1 MKRALLLM
9 TLLVCLVL
17 RAEATATTSIEG
29 DTTLTITVTEAGDVA
44 TFAAGISTSN
54 YPNVTRV
61 NIVGEGVTPSAEDL
75 AAIEKFTAISILD
88 LSKVKIEDATAYK
101 NIKTYNYNSRK
112 ISLVVAAAKDENDGT
127 VVDDQVE
134 YLRNISN
141 TVVPEPWNSH
151 IINAIYVYNTN
162 TNGNHTCHAFMTTY
176 DNSGLKDIDVLANGQ
191 DNLNIISLDNTWDIK
206 DNMGT
211 GNNKDILVALN
222 NVNVKRLVLANV
234 NVRNGNAYSGW
245 EGGTLKTFTNPH
257 VKALTLPTGATDLTQ
272 WEGKLKNIKL
282 GEGAA
287 AKAFMQLVCSH
298 GDNSTYYLYGYSAEA
313 GALAT
318 LGNDHYYQSD
328 INDANKEV
336 FFGNINIEDF
346 EFFKAIKNNRLDLS
360 NLTHV
365 GADGKEIDINPALDK
380 YTNEYIEY
388 LVLPEN
394 DDYPTDP
401 TFNNWF
407 EGENACKNLKAVGIK
422 ISEHLTPDS
431 IRNSIVISS
440 NERGG
445 IYSIAE
451 LMGKDRL
458 RSAHKYKLSGL
469 AYAKDL
475 VSGNIKV
482 DENGHLTVSEKN
494 NEGDITKGTTGTPV
508 TGILDFTNAT
518 DFDYS
523 HLRLWNKGE
532 NISEEEKKAAQNDLC
547 LSLMGYGTTLTSI
560 KLPTDESVYRLPSS
574 FCPQGVTKLQS
585 ICIPA
590 NYTEIGSCAFKNIT
604 NLVLVYTTAKN
615 NAGKSGYLVGGKFQE
630 QEPDITDENTEHT
643 VQLPTNL
650 KRIEKSAFFNVEK
663 FTDVYVTTNTAGE
676 VPYCEKDAFSYGTL
690 QGWGGFDG
698 THPITRKNYQ
708 NKKNILFGILHFPSG
723 LPKAKA
729 ELFTDLQRDYSLVD
743 EAGTTDG
750 NGNFFIWPTQ
760 AEWKRSFYQANT
772 GYTWNDWTVLD
783 ENGGLYGG
791 LGETYN
797 KREDLADKD
806 GNLKDYA
813 TKYGLTAISGEN
825 AIYNSFAPK
834 NPNYTEGS
842 TESILE
848 QNDTWIGWHQFV
860 LVGAYDYFNP
870 DEKKWHFSTSD
881 NNWWTICLPFNM
893 TAQQIED
900 TWGKGTKLC
909 TLTGVTRNYT
919 KNLICLEF
927 GKDLVQE
934 AKDNANTGNVLKWRM
949 PYMIKPAKTYTSEDG
964 EATGPSFTLSD
975 EQYETLKEA
984 TKKITDEEGNHPRP
998 QTNNDAC
1005 CITVQAK
1012 DENGKLLNTTA
1023 GTPYMYTFLGSYTKQ
1038 YIPTYAY
1045 FLAWCEDPTNTNGW
1059 VNYFYQTEK
1068 PTIKNWNAYTS
1079 IVGHFNVEEAT
1090 WTIPFEEAGKWA
1102 FSCSGD
1108 KEQRD
1113 ANEDALPNPSGDTKV
1128 KLAFDEG
1135 NATAI
1140 GHMTANGSIQSVEN
1154 ATVYNLNGQVVAH
1167 NGNVEGLPKGVYII
1181 AGKKFIVK

>member
-44 TFAAGISTSN
+44 AIAAGISTS

-61 NIVGEGVTPSAEDL
+61 NIVGEGVTPSADDL
-75 AAIEKFTAISILD
+75 AAIEKFTAIRILD

-112 ISLVVAAAKDENDGT
+112 ISLVVAAAKDKNDST

-134 YLRNISN
+134 YLRNIFK
-141 TVVPEPWNSH
+141 TVVPNAWVH
-151 IINAIYVYNTN
+151 IFNAIYVYNTN

-191 DNLNIISLDNTWDIK
+191 DNLNIISLDGAWDIK
-206 DNMGT
+206 NNLGKGNDN
-211 GNNKDILVALN
+211 DILVALN

-234 NVRNGNAYSGW
+234 FGGW
-245 EGGTLKTFTNPH
+245 EGGTLETFTNPH
-257 VKALTLPTGATDLTQ
+257 VKALTLPTGATDLTK
-272 WEGKLKNIKL
+272 EEDRLKNIKL
-282 GEGAA
+282 GEDAA
-287 AKAFMQLVCSH
+287 AKAFMQLVCAKS
-298 GDNSTYYLYGYSAEA
+298 GNITYSLYGYSAEA
-313 GALAT
+313 GTLAT

-328 INDANKEV
+328 INDAYKEV
-336 FFGNINIEDF
+336 FFGNINIKDF
-346 EFFKAIKNNRLDLS
+346 DFFKGIKNKRLDLS
-360 NLTHV
+360 NLTLV
-365 GADGKEIDINPALDK
+365 DADGNEIDINQALDK
-380 YTNEYIEY
+380 NEYIEY
-388 LVLPEN
+388 LVLPES

-422 ISEHLTPDS
+422 ISEQQPPGS

-451 LMGKDRL
+451 LMGNNRL
-458 RSAHKYKLSGL
+458 RSAQKYQLSGL

-475 VSGNIKV
+475 GSGNIKV
-482 DENGHLTVSEKN
+482 DKNGHLTVSEKN
-494 NEGDITKGTTGTPV
+494 NDGAITKGETGTDV

-547 LSLMGYGTTLTSI
+547 LSQMGYGNTLTSI

-574 FCPQGVTKLQS
+574 FCPEGVTKLQS

-590 NYTEIGSCAFKNIT
+590 NYTEIGSCAFRNCN

-615 NAGKSGYLVGGKFQE
+615 KDGKSGYLVGGKFQE

-650 KRIEKSAFFNVEK
+650 KRIEKNAFANVEQ
-663 FTDVYVTTNTAGE
+663 FTDVYVTTNNADD
-676 VPYCEKDAFSYGTL
+676 VPYCEKDAFSSGTL

-698 THPITRKNYQ
+698 KHPITRKNYQ
-708 NKKNILFGILHFPSG
+708 NATNKVFGILHFPSG

-729 ELFTDLQRDYSLVD
+729 ELFTDLQRNYSLVD

-750 NGNFFIWPTQ
+750 NGNVFIWPKQ
-760 AEWKRSFYQANT
+760 EEWYRSFSQANT
-772 GYTWNDWTVLD
+772 GYTWNNWTVLD

-791 LGETYN
+791 LGEHYN

-806 GNLKDYA
+806 GHLTENAK
-813 TKYGLTAISGEN
+813 KYGLTAISGKN
-825 AIYNSFAPK
+825 AIYNNFAPK

-860 LVGAYDYFNP
+860 LVGAYDYENP

-900 TWGKGTKLC
+900 TWGEGTKLC
-909 TLTGVTRNYT
+909 TLTGVTRNNT

-934 AKDNANTGNVLKWRM
+934 AKESNNTGNVLKWRI
-949 PYMIKPAKTYTSEDG
+949 PYMIKPAKTYTSENG
-964 EATGPSFTLSD
+964 EAYTGPTFTLSD
-975 EQYETLKEA
+975 EQYETLQEA
-984 TKKITDEEGNHPRP
+984 TKKITAEAGQHPRP
-998 QTNNDAC
+998 QTGDDPC

-1012 DENGKLLNTTA
+1012 DENGNRLNTTA

-1079 IVGHFNVEEAT
+1079 IVGHFNVE
-1090 WTIPFEEAGKWA
+1090 AGKWA
-1102 FSCSGD
+1102 FSCSSD
-1108 KEQRD
+1108 TEHRD
-1113 ANEDALPNPSGDTKV
+1113 AHEDALPNPSGDTKV

>member
-29 DTTLTITVTEAGDVA
+29 NTLTITVTEAGDVA
-44 TFAAGISTSN
+44 AIAAGISTS

-61 NIVGEGVTPSAEDL
+61 NIVGEGVTPSADDL
-75 AAIEKFTAISILD
+75 AAIEKFTAIRILD
-88 LSKVKIEDATAYK
+88 LSKVKIKDATAYK
-101 NIKTYNYNSRK
+101 NIKTDNNRK
-112 ISLVVAAAKDENDGT
+112 ISLVVAAAKDKNDGT
-127 VVDDQVE
+127 VVDDQVK

-141 TVVPEPWNSH
+141 TVVPEPWYPH
-151 IINAIYVYNTN
+151 IFNAIYVYNTN
-162 TNGNHTCHAFMTTY
+162 TNGNHTCHAIMTTY
-176 DNSGLKDIDVLANGQ
+176 DNSCLKDIDVLANGQ
-191 DNLNIISLDNTWDIK
+191 DNLNIISLDGAWAIMSNLGK
-206 DNMGT
+206 GGDN
-211 GNNKDILVALN
+211 DILVALN

-234 NVRNGNAYSGW
+234 FGGW
-245 EGGTLKTFTNPH
+245 AGEPLETFTNPH
-257 VKALTLPTGATDLTQ
+257 VKALTLPTGPTDLTQ
-272 WEGKLKNIKL
+272 EEDRLKNIKL
-282 GEGAA
+282 GVGAE
-287 AKAFMQLVCSH
+287 AKAFMQLVCAQW
-298 GDNSTYYLYGYSAEA
+298 GNPTYSLYGYSDEA
-313 GALAT
+313 GTLAT

-328 INDANKEV
+328 INDAYKEV
-336 FFGNINIEDF
+336 YFGNINIEDF
-346 EFFKAIKNNRLDLS
+346 NFFKGIKNKRLDLS

-365 GADGKEIDINPALDK
+365 DAHGNEIDINPALDEFK
-380 YTNEYIEY
+380 NEYIEY
-388 LVLPEN
+388 LVLPES

-401 TFNNWF
+401 TFNKWF

-422 ISEHLTPDS
+422 ISEQLPPGS

-451 LMGKDRL
+451 LMGNNRL
-458 RSAHKYKLSGL
+458 SSAQKYQLSGL

-475 VSGNIKV
+475 CSGNIKV
-482 DENGHLTVSEKN
+482 DENGHLTVSEKDN
-494 NEGDITKGTTGTPV
+494 DGAITKGETGTDV

-532 NISEEEKKAAQNDLC
+532 DISEEEKKAAQNDLC
-547 LSLMGYGTTLTSI
+547 LSQMGYGNTLTSI

-590 NYTEIGSCAFKNIT
+590 NYTEIGSCAFRNCN

-615 NAGKSGYLVGGKFQE
+615 KDGKSGYLVGGKFQE

-650 KRIEKSAFFNVEK
+650 KRIEKNAFANVEQ
-663 FTDVYVTTNTAGE
+663 FTDVYVTTNNAGY
-676 VPYCEKDAFSYGTL
+676 VPYCEKDAFSSGTL

-708 NKKNILFGILHFPSG
+708 NATNKVFGILHFPSG

-729 ELFTDLQRDYSLVD
+729 ELFTDLQRNYSLVD

-750 NGNFFIWPTQ
+750 NGNVFIWPKQ
-760 AEWKRSFYQANT
+760 EEWYRSFSQANT
-772 GYTWNDWTVLD
+772 GYTWNNWTERD
-783 ENGGLYGG
+783 ENGSLYPAVKID
-791 LGETYN
+791 
-797 KREDLADKD
+797 KREDLADED
-806 GNLKDYA
+806 GNLTENAK
-813 TKYGLTAISGEN
+813 KYGLTAISGEN

-834 NPNYTEGS
+834 NRNYTEGS

-860 LVGAYDYFNP
+860 LVGAYDYEHP
-870 DEKKWHFSTSD
+870 DDKKWHFSTSD

-893 TAQQIED
+893 TAKQIED
-900 TWGKGTKLC
+900 TWGEGTKLC
-909 TLTGVTRNYT
+909 TLTGVTRNNT

-934 AKDNANTGNVLKWRM
+934 AKESNNTDNVLKWRI
-949 PYMIKPAKTYTSEDG
+949 PYMIKPAKTYTSENG
-964 EATGPSFTLSD
+964 EAYTGPTFTLSD

-984 TKKITDEEGNHPRP
+984 TNKITAEEGKHPRP
-998 QTNNDAC
+998 QTDDDPC

-1012 DENGKLLNTTA
+1012 DENGNPLYTTA

-1090 WTIPFEEAGKWA
+1090 WTIPKNEAGKWA
-1102 FSCSGD
+1102 FSCSSD
-1108 KEQRD
+1108 TEQRD
-1113 ANEDALPNPSGDTKV
+1113 AHEDALPNPSGDTKV

>member
-29 DTTLTITVTEAGDVA
+29 DTTLTITVTKAGDVA
-44 TFAAGISTSN
+44 AFAAGISTSD
-54 YPNVTRV
+54 YSHVTRV
-61 NIVGEGVTPSAEDL
+61 NIVGEGVTPSADDL
-75 AAIEKFTAISILD
+75 AAIEKFTAIRILD
-88 LSKVKIEDATAYK
+88 LSKVKIKDATAYK
-101 NIKTYNYNSRK
+101 NIKTYNNNSSK
-112 ISLVVAAAKDENDGT
+112 ISLVVAAAKDEKDGT

-134 YLRNISN
+134 YLRNIFK
-141 TVVPEPWNSH
+141 TVVPNAWEAH
-151 IINAIYVYNTN
+151 IFNAIYVYNTN

-176 DNSGLKDIDVLANGQ
+176 NNSGLKDIDVLANGQ
-191 DNLNIISLDNTWDIK
+191 DNLNIISLDEAWDTK
-206 DNMGT
+206 NNLGK
-211 GNNKDILVALN
+211 GNENDILVALN

-234 NVRNGNAYSGW
+234 FGGW
-245 EGGTLKTFTNPH
+245 EGGTLETFTNPH
-257 VKALTLPTGATDLTQ
+257 VKALTLPTGATYLTQ
-272 WEGKLKNIKL
+272 EEGRLKNIKL

-287 AKAFMQLVCSH
+287 AKAFMQLVCAQG
-298 GDNSTYYLYGYSAEA
+298 GDGTYYLYGYSAKA
-313 GALAT
+313 GTLAT

-328 INDANKEV
+328 INDAYKEV

-346 EFFKAIKNNRLDLS
+346 DFFKGIKNKRLDLS
-360 NLTHV
+360 NLTLV
-365 GADGKEIDINPALDK
+365 DADGNEIDINPALDK
-380 YTNEYIEY
+380 YKNEYIEY
-388 LVLPEN
+388 LVLPED

-422 ISEHLTPDS
+422 IREQLTTGS
-431 IRNSIVISS
+431 IRSSIVISS

-451 LMGKDRL
+451 LMGNNRL
-458 RSAHKYKLSGL
+458 CSAQKYQLSGL

-475 VSGNIKV
+475 CSGNIKV
-482 DENGHLTVSEKN
+482 DKNGHLTVSKKN
-494 NEGDITKGTTGTPV
+494 NDGAITKGETGTDV

-532 NISEEEKKAAQNDLC
+532 DISEEEKKAAQNDLC
-547 LSLMGYGTTLTSI
+547 LSQMGYGNTLTSI

-574 FCPQGVTKLQS
+574 FCPEGVTKLQS

-590 NYTEIGSCAFKNIT
+590 NYTEIGSCAFRNCS

-615 NAGKSGYLVGGKFQE
+615 KDGKSGYLVGGKFQE

-650 KRIEKSAFFNVEK
+650 KRIEKNAFANVEQ
-663 FTDVYVTTNTAGE
+663 FTDVYVTTNNAGD
-676 VPYCEKDAFSYGTL
+676 VPYCEKDAFSSGTL

-708 NKKNILFGILHFPSG
+708 NATNKVFGILHFPSG

-729 ELFTDLQRDYSLVD
+729 ELFTDLQRNYSLVD

-750 NGNFFIWPTQ
+750 NGNVFIWPKQ
-760 AEWKRSFYQANT
+760 EEWYRSFSQANT
-772 GYTWNDWTVLD
+772 GYTWNNWTERD
-783 ENGGLYGG
+783 ENGSLYPAVKID
-791 LGETYN
+791 
-797 KREDLADKD
+797 KREDLADED
-806 GNLKDYA
+806 GNLTENAK
-813 TKYGLTAISGEN
+813 KYGLTAISGEN

-860 LVGAYDYFNP
+860 LVGAYDYENP
-870 DEKKWHFSTSD
+870 DDKKWHFSTSD

-893 TAQQIED
+893 TAKQIED
-900 TWGKGTKLC
+900 TWGEGTKLC
-909 TLTGVTRNYT
+909 TLTGVTRNNT

-934 AKDNANTGNVLKWRM
+934 AKENANTGNVLKWRI
-949 PYMIKPAKTYTSEDG
+949 PYMIKPAKTYTSENG
-964 EATGPSFTLSD
+964 EAYTGPTFTLSD

-984 TKKITDEEGNHPRP
+984 TKKITAEKGKHPRP
-998 QTNNDAC
+998 QTDDDPC

-1012 DENGKLLNTTA
+1012 DENGHPLTTTA
-1023 GTPYMYTFLGSYTKQ
+1023 SKPYMYTFLGSYTKQ

-1090 WTIPFEEAGKWA
+1090 WTIPDNEAGKWA
-1102 FSCSGD
+1102 FSCSSD
-1108 KEQRD
+1108 TEQRD
-1113 ANEDALPNPSGDTKV
+1113 AHEDALPNLSGDTKV

>member
-44 TFAAGISTSN
+44 TFAAGISTSA

-61 NIVGEGVTPSAEDL
+61 NIVGDGVTPNADDL

-112 ISLVVAAAKDENDGT
+112 ISLVVAAAKDENNGT

-134 YLRNISN
+134 YLHNISK
-141 TVVPEPWNSH
+141 TVVPEPWNPH
-151 IINAIYVYNTN
+151 IINAFYVYNTN

-191 DNLNIISLDNTWDIK
+191 DNLNVISLDESWDTK
-206 DNMGT
+206 NNLGK
-211 GNNKDILVALN
+211 GNDKDILVALN

-234 NVRNGNAYSGW
+234 YGGW
-245 EGGTLKTFTNPH
+245 EGGTLETFTNPH
-257 VKALTLPTGATDLTQ
+257 VKALTLPTGPTDLTQ
-272 WEGKLKNIKL
+272 WEDRLNNIKL

-287 AKAFMQLVCSH
+287 AKAFTQLVCAQ
-298 GDNSTYYLYGYSAEA
+298 GGNSTYYLYGYSAEA
-313 GALAT
+313 GALAA
-318 LGNDHYYQSD
+318 LSNDHYYQSD
-328 INDANKEV
+328 INDAYKEV
-336 FFGNINIEDF
+336 FFGNINLDDF
-346 EFFKAIKNNRLDLS
+346 NFFKAIKNNRLDLS

-365 GADGKEIDINPALDK
+365 DADGNEIDINQALND
-380 YTNEYIEY
+380 YTNEYVEY

-394 DDYPTDP
+394 NKYPTDP
-401 TFNNWF
+401 TFNDWF
-407 EGENACKNLKAVGIK
+407 EGENACINLKAVGIK
-422 ISEHLTPDS
+422 ISEQLPPDS

-440 NERGG
+440 NVREG
-445 IYSIAE
+445 IYRIAE
-451 LMGKDRL
+451 LMGTNRL
-458 RSAHKYKLSGL
+458 RSAHKYQLSGL

-475 VSGNIKV
+475 GSGKIKV
-482 DENGHLTVSEKN
+482 DEKGHLKVSKKDN
-494 NEGDITKGTTGTPV
+494 DGAITWGTTGTEV

-547 LSLMGYGTTLTSI
+547 LNLMGYGRTLTSI

-574 FCPQGVTKLQS
+574 FCPQGTSKLQS

-590 NYTEIGSCAFKNIT
+590 NYTEIGSCAFKNIN

-615 NAGKSGYLVGGKFQE
+615 KAGKSGYLVGGKFQE

-650 KRIEKSAFFNVEK
+650 KRIEKNAFANVEK
-663 FTDVYVTTNTAGE
+663 FTDVYVYTNNAGE
-676 VPYCEKDAFSYGTL
+676 VPYCEKDAFSSGTL

-698 THPITRKNYQ
+698 KHPITRKNYQ
-708 NKKNILFGILHFPSG
+708 NAKDKLFGILHFPSG

-729 ELFTDLQRDYSLVD
+729 ELFTDLQRNYSLVD

-750 NGNFFIWPTQ
+750 NGNVFIWPTQ
-760 AEWKRSFYQANT
+760 EEWYRSYSQANT
-772 GYTWNDWTVLD
+772 GYTWNNWTERD
-783 ENGGLYGG
+783 ENGGLYPGVKID
-791 LGETYN
+791 

-806 GNLKDYA
+806 GNLTENAK
-813 TKYGLTAISGEN
+813 KYGLTAISGEN

-860 LVGAYDYFNP
+860 LVGAYDYFKP
-870 DEKKWHFSTSD
+870 DDKKWHFSTSD

-900 TWGKGTKLC
+900 TWGEGTKLC
-909 TLTGVTRNYT
+909 TLTGVTRDYT

-934 AKDNANTGNVLKWRM
+934 AKDNANTGDVLKWRM

-964 EATGPSFTLSD
+964 EAHTGPTFTLSD

-984 TKKITDEEGNHPRP
+984 TKKITEEVGKHPRP
-998 QTNNDAC
+998 QTTDDAC

-1012 DENGKLLNTTA
+1012 DENGHLLNTTD
-1023 GTPYMYTFLGSYTKQ
+1023 GNPYMYTFLGSYTKQ

-1090 WTIPFEEAGKWA
+1090 WTIPDKEAGKWA
-1102 FSCSGD
+1102 FSCSSD
-1108 KEQRD
+1108 TEQRD
-1113 ANEDALPNPSGDTKV
+1113 AHEDALPNPSGDTKV

>member
-44 TFAAGISTSN
+44 TFAAGISTS

-61 NIVGEGVTPSAEDL
+61 NIVGEGVTPSADDL
-75 AAIEKFTAISILD
+75 AAIEKFTAIRILD
-88 LSKVKIEDATAYK
+88 LSKVKIEDAKAYK

-134 YLRNISN
+134 YLRNIFK
-141 TVVPEPWNSH
+141 TVVPNAWETH
-151 IINAIYVYNTN
+151 IFNAIYVYNTN
-162 TNGNHTCHAFMTTY
+162 TNGNHTCHAIMTTY
-176 DNSGLKDIDVLANGQ
+176 DKSGLTDIDVLSNGQ
-191 DNLNIISLDNTWDIK
+191 DNLNIISLDGAWDIK
-206 DNMGT
+206 SNLGKGGD
-211 GNNKDILVALN
+211 KDILVALN

-234 NVRNGNAYSGW
+234 FGGW
-245 EGGTLKTFTNPH
+245 EGGTLETFTNPH

-272 WEGKLKNIKL
+272 EKDRLKSIKL

-287 AKAFMQLVCSH
+287 AKAFMQLVCAY
-298 GDNSTYYLYGYSAEA
+298 GGESTYYLYGYSAEA
-313 GALAT
+313 GTLAT

-328 INDANKEV
+328 INDAYKEV

-346 EFFKAIKNNRLDLS
+346 DFFKGIKNKRLDLS
-360 NLTHV
+360 NLTLV
-365 GADGKEIDINPALDK
+365 DADGNEIDINPALDK
-380 YTNEYIEY
+380 YKNEYIEY
-388 LVLPEN
+388 LILPEN

-407 EGENACKNLKAVGIK
+407 EGENACKNLKAVGIE
-422 ISEHLTPDS
+422 ISEQLTPGS
-431 IRNSIVISS
+431 IRHSIVISS

-451 LMGKDRL
+451 LMGNNRL
-458 RSAHKYKLSGL
+458 SSAQKYQLSGL

-475 VSGNIKV
+475 CSGNIKV
-482 DENGHLTVSEKN
+482 DEKGHLTVSEKN
-494 NEGDITKGTTGTPV
+494 NDGAITKGETGTDV

-532 NISEEEKKAAQNDLC
+532 DISEEEKKAAQNDLC
-547 LSLMGYGTTLTSI
+547 LSQMGYGATLTSI

-574 FCPQGVTKLQS
+574 FCPEGVTKLQS

-590 NYTEIGSCAFKNIT
+590 NYTEIGSCAFRNCN

-615 NAGKSGYLVGGKFQE
+615 KDGKSGYLVGGKFQE
-630 QEPDITDENTEHT
+630 KEPDITDENTEHT

-650 KRIEKSAFFNVEK
+650 KRIEKNAFANVEQ
-663 FTDVYVTTNTAGE
+663 FTDVYVTTNNAGY
-676 VPYCEKDAFSYGTL
+676 VPYCEKDAFSSGTL

-698 THPITRKNYQ
+698 KHPITRKNYQ
-708 NKKNILFGILHFPSG
+708 NATNKVFGILHFPSG

-729 ELFTDLQRDYSLVD
+729 ELFTDLQRNYSLVD

-750 NGNFFIWPTQ
+750 NGNVFIWPKQ
-760 AEWKRSFYQANT
+760 EEWFRSFSQANT
-772 GYTWNDWTVLD
+772 GYTWNNWTERD
-783 ENGGLYGG
+783 ENGSLYPAVKID
-791 LGETYN
+791 
-797 KREDLADKD
+797 KREDLADED
-806 GNLKDYA
+806 GHLTENAK
-813 TKYGLTAISGEN
+813 KYGLTAISGEN

-834 NPNYTEGS
+834 NPNYTKGR

-860 LVGAYDYFNP
+860 LVGAYDYENP
-870 DEKKWHFSTSD
+870 DDKKWHFSTSD

-900 TWGKGTKLC
+900 TWGEGTKLC

-934 AKDNANTGNVLKWRM
+934 AKENANTGNVLKWRI
-949 PYMIKPAKTYTSEDG
+949 PYMIKPAKTNTSENG
-964 EATGPSFTLSD
+964 EAYTGPTFTLSD

-998 QTNNDAC
+998 QTDDDPC

-1012 DENGKLLNTTA
+1012 DENGNPLYITA
-1023 GTPYMYTFLGSYTKQ
+1023 DTPYMYTFLGSYTKQ

-1090 WTIPFEEAGKWA
+1090 WTIPDNEAGKWA
-1102 FSCSGD
+1102 FSCSSGD
-1108 KEQRD
+1108 TEQRD
-1113 ANEDALPNPSGDTKV
+1113 AHEDALPNLSGDTKV

>member
-44 TFAAGISTSN
+44 TFAAGISTSD

-61 NIVGEGVTPSAEDL
+61 NIVGEGVTPSADDL
-75 AAIEKFTAISILD
+75 AAIEKFTAIRILD

-101 NIKTYNYNSRK
+101 NIKTDNDRK
-112 ISLVVAAAKDENDGT
+112 ISLVIAAKDEKDGT

-134 YLRNISN
+134 YLRN
-141 TVVPEPWNSH
+141 VVPEPWNPH
-151 IINAIYVYNTN
+151 IFNAIYVYNTN

-176 DNSGLKDIDVLANGQ
+176 NNSGLKDIDVLANGQ
-191 DNLNIISLDNTWDIK
+191 DNLNIISLDDWGIK
-206 DNMGT
+206 TNLGAGNDN
-211 GNNKDILVALN
+211 DILVALN

-234 NVRNGNAYSGW
+234 FGGW
-245 EGGTLKTFTNPH
+245 EGGTLETFTNPH

-272 WEGKLKNIKL
+272 EEDCLKNIKL
-282 GEGAA
+282 GDGAA
-287 AKAFMQLVCSH
+287 AKAFMQLVCAK
-298 GDNSTYYLYGYSAEA
+298 GGNNTYYLYGYSAEA
-313 GALAT
+313 GTLAT

-328 INDANKEV
+328 INDAYKEV

-346 EFFKAIKNNRLDLS
+346 DFFKGIKNKRLDLS
-360 NLTHV
+360 NLTLV
-365 GADGKEIDINPALDK
+365 DADGNEIDINPALDNYK
-380 YTNEYIEY
+380 NEYIEY
-388 LVLPEN
+388 LVLPES

-422 ISEHLTPDS
+422 IREQPTTGS

-451 LMGKDRL
+451 LMGNNRL
-458 RSAHKYKLSGL
+458 HSAQKYQLSGL

-475 VSGNIKV
+475 CSGNIKV
-482 DENGHLTVSEKN
+482 DEKGHLTVSEKDN
-494 NEGDITKGTTGTPV
+494 DGAITKGETGTDV

-547 LSLMGYGTTLTSI
+547 LSQMGYGNTLTSI

-590 NYTEIGSCAFKNIT
+590 NYTEIGSCAFRNCN

-615 NAGKSGYLVGGKFQE
+615 KAGKSGYLVGGKFQE
-630 QEPDITDENTEHT
+630 QEPNITDKNTEHT

-650 KRIEKSAFFNVEK
+650 KRIEKNAFANVEQ
-663 FTDVYVTTNTAGE
+663 FTDVYVTTNNAGY
-676 VPYCEKDAFSYGTL
+676 VPYCEKDAFSSGTL

-698 THPITRKNYQ
+698 KHPITRKNYQ
-708 NKKNILFGILHFPSG
+708 NSTNKVFGILHFPSG

-729 ELFTDLQRDYSLVD
+729 ELFTDLQRNYSLVD

-750 NGNFFIWPTQ
+750 NGNVFIWPKQ
-760 AEWKRSFYQANT
+760 EEWYRSFSQANT
-772 GYTWNDWTVLD
+772 GYTWNNWTVLD
-783 ENGGLYGG
+783 ENGSLYPAVKID
-791 LGETYN
+791 

-806 GNLKDYA
+806 GNLTENAK
-813 TKYGLTAISGEN
+813 KYGLTAISGEN

-834 NPNYTEGS
+834 NPNYTKGS
-842 TESILE
+842 KESILE

-860 LVGAYDYFNP
+860 LVGAYDYEHP

-900 TWGKGTKLC
+900 TWGEGTKLC
-909 TLTGVTRNYT
+909 TLTGVTRNNT

-934 AKDNANTGNVLKWRM
+934 AKKSTNTGNVLKWRM
-949 PYMIKPAKTYTSEDG
+949 PYMIKPAKTYTSENG
-964 EATGPSFTLSD
+964 EAYTGPTFTLSD
-975 EQYETLKEA
+975 EQYETLIEA
-984 TKKITDEEGNHPRP
+984 TKKITAEAGQHPRP
-998 QTNNDAC
+998 QTNDDPC

-1012 DENGKLLNTTA
+1012 DENGHPLTTTD
-1023 GTPYMYTFLGSYTKQ
+1023 GKPYMYTFLGSYTKQ

-1045 FLAWCEDPTNTNGW
+1045 FLAWCEDPTKNTNGW

-1090 WTIPFEEAGKWA
+1090 WTIPKNEAGKWA
-1102 FSCSGD
+1102 FSCSSD
-1108 KEQRD
+1108 TEQRD
-1113 ANEDALPNPSGDTKV
+1113 AHEDALPNPSGDTKV

>member
-29 DTTLTITVTEAGDVA
+29 DTTLTITVTKAGDVA
-44 TFAAGISTSN
+44 AIAAGISTS

-61 NIVGEGVTPSAEDL
+61 NIVGEGVTPSADDL
-75 AAIEKFTAISILD
+75 AAIEKFTAIRILD

-112 ISLVVAAAKDENDGT
+112 ISLVVAAAKDKNDGT

-134 YLRNISN
+134 YLRNIFK
-141 TVVPEPWNSH
+141 TVVPGWETH
-151 IINAIYVYNTN
+151 IFNAIYVYNTN

-176 DNSGLKDIDVLANGQ
+176 NNSGLTDIDVLANGQ
-191 DNLNIISLDNTWDIK
+191 DNLNIISLDGAWDIMSNLGKGK
-206 DNMGT
+206 D
-211 GNNKDILVALN
+211 KDILVALN

-234 NVRNGNAYSGW
+234 FGGW
-245 EGGTLKTFTNPH
+245 EGGTLETFTNPH
-257 VKALTLPTGATDLTQ
+257 VKALTLPTGPTATDLTT
-272 WEGKLKNIKL
+272 EEDRLKNIKL

-287 AKAFMQLVCSH
+287 AKAFMQLVC
-298 GDNSTYYLYGYSAEA
+298 DNGGNNTYSLYGYSAEA
-313 GALAT
+313 GTLAT

-328 INDANKEV
+328 INDAYKEV

-346 EFFKAIKNNRLDLS
+346 DFFKGIKNKRLDLS
-360 NLTHV
+360 DLTHV
-365 GADGKEIDINPALDK
+365 DADGNEIDIKPALDK
-380 YTNEYIEY
+380 YKNEYIEY
-388 LVLPEN
+388 LVLPES

-422 ISEHLTPDS
+422 ISEQLTPGS
-431 IRNSIVISS
+431 SRTSIVISS

-451 LMGKDRL
+451 LMGNNRL
-458 RSAHKYKLSGL
+458 RSAQKYQLSGL

-475 VSGNIKV
+475 GSGNIKV
-482 DENGHLTVSEKN
+482 DENGHLTVSEKDN
-494 NEGDITKGTTGTPV
+494 DGAITKGETGTDV
-508 TGILDFTNAT
+508 TGILDFTKAT

-547 LSLMGYGTTLTSI
+547 LSQMGYGNTLTSI

-574 FCPQGVTKLQS
+574 FCPEGVTKLQS

-590 NYTEIGSCAFKNIT
+590 NYTEIGSCAFRNCN

-615 NAGKSGYLVGGKFQE
+615 KDGKSGYLVGGKFQE

-650 KRIEKSAFFNVEK
+650 KRIEKNAFANVEQ
-663 FTDVYVTTNTAGE
+663 FTDVYVTTNNADH
-676 VPYCEKDAFSYGTL
+676 VPYCEKDAFSSGTL

-708 NKKNILFGILHFPSG
+708 NAKNKVFGILHFPSG

-729 ELFTDLQRDYSLVD
+729 ELFTDLQRNYSLVD

-750 NGNFFIWPTQ
+750 NGNVFIWPKQ
-760 AEWKRSFYQANT
+760 EEWYRSYSQANT
-772 GYTWNDWTVLD
+772 GYTWNNWTERD
-783 ENGGLYGG
+783 ENGSLYPAVKID
-791 LGETYN
+791 

-806 GNLKDYA
+806 GNLTENAK
-813 TKYGLTAISGEN
+813 KYGLTAISGEN

-834 NPNYTEGS
+834 NPNYTKGS

-860 LVGAYDYFNP
+860 LVGAYDYEHP

-900 TWGKGTKLC
+900 TWGEGTKLC
-909 TLTGVTRNYT
+909 TLTGVTRNNT

-934 AKDNANTGNVLKWRM
+934 AKESNNTGNVLKWRI
-949 PYMIKPAKTYTSEDG
+949 PYMIKPAKTYTSENG
-964 EATGPSFTLSD
+964 EAYTGPTFTLSD
-975 EQYETLKEA
+975 EQYETLQEA
-984 TKKITDEEGNHPRP
+984 TKKITAEVGKHPRP
-998 QTNNDAC
+998 QTDDDPC

-1012 DENGKLLNTTA
+1012 DENGNRLNTTA

-1059 VNYFYQTEK
+1059 VNYFYQTKK

-1090 WTIPFEEAGKWA
+1090 WTIPNNEAGKWA
-1102 FSCSGD
+1102 FSCSSD
-1108 KEQRD
+1108 TEQRD
-1113 ANEDALPNPSGDTKV
+1113 AHEDALPNPSGDTKV

>member
-29 DTTLTITVTEAGDVA
+29 DTTLTITVTAAGDVA
-44 TFAAGISTSN
+44 TFAAGISTSD
-54 YPNVTRV
+54 YSHVTRV
-61 NIVGEGVTPSAEDL
+61 NIVGEGVTPSADDL
-75 AAIEKFTAISILD
+75 AAIEKFTAIRILD

-101 NIKTYNYNSRK
+101 NIKTDNDRK
-112 ISLVVAAAKDENDGT
+112 ISLVVAAAKDEKDGT
-127 VVDDQVE
+127 VVDDQVK
-134 YLRNISN
+134 YLRNIFK
-141 TVVPEPWNSH
+141 TVVPEPWNPH
-151 IINAIYVYNTN
+151 INIFNAIYVYNTN

-176 DNSGLKDIDVLANGQ
+176 NYSGLTDIDVLANGQ
-191 DNLNIISLDNTWDIK
+191 DNLNIISLDEAWDIK
-206 DNMGT
+206 NNLGKGKDN
-211 GNNKDILVALN
+211 DILVALN

-234 NVRNGNAYSGW
+234 FGGW
-245 EGGTLKTFTNPH
+245 EGGTLETFTNPH

-272 WEGKLKNIKL
+272 EEDSLKNIKL
-282 GEGAA
+282 GDGAA
-287 AKAFMQLVCSH
+287 AKAFMQLVCAK
-298 GDNSTYYLYGYSAEA
+298 GGNNTYSLYGYSAEA
-313 GALAT
+313 GTLAT

-328 INDANKEV
+328 INDAYKEV

-346 EFFKAIKNNRLDLS
+346 DFFKGIKNKRLDLS
-360 NLTHV
+360 NLTLV
-365 GADGKEIDINPALDK
+365 DADGNKIDINPALDK
-380 YTNEYIEY
+380 YKNEYIEY
-388 LVLPEN
+388 LVLPED

-401 TFNNWF
+401 TFNKWF
-407 EGENACKNLKAVGIK
+407 KGENACKNLKAVGIK
-422 ISEHLTPDS
+422 IREQLITGS

-451 LMGKDRL
+451 LMGNNRL
-458 RSAHKYKLSGL
+458 CSAQKYQLSGL

-475 VSGNIKV
+475 CSGNIKV
-482 DENGHLTVSEKN
+482 DENGHLTVSKKDN
-494 NEGDITKGTTGTPV
+494 DGAITKGETGTDV

-532 NISEEEKKAAQNDLC
+532 DISEEEKKAAQNDLC
-547 LSLMGYGTTLTSI
+547 LSQMGYGNTLTSI

-574 FCPQGVTKLQS
+574 FCPEGVTKLQS

-590 NYTEIGSCAFKNIT
+590 NYTEIGSCAFRNCS

-615 NAGKSGYLVGGKFQE
+615 KDGKSGYLVGGKFQE

-650 KRIEKSAFFNVEK
+650 KRIEKNAFANVEQ
-663 FTDVYVTTNTAGE
+663 FTDVYVTTNNAGY
-676 VPYCEKDAFSYGTL
+676 VPYCEKDAFSSGTL

-698 THPITRKNYQ
+698 KHPITRKNYQ
-708 NKKNILFGILHFPSG
+708 NSTNKVFGILHFPSG

-729 ELFTDLQRDYSLVD
+729 ELFTDLQRNYSLVD

-750 NGNFFIWPTQ
+750 NGNVFIWPKQ
-760 AEWKRSFYQANT
+760 EEWYRSFSQANT
-772 GYTWNDWTVLD
+772 GYTWNNWTERD
-783 ENGGLYGG
+783 ENGSLYPAAKID
-791 LGETYN
+791 
-797 KREDLADKD
+797 KREDLADED
-806 GNLKDYA
+806 GNLTENAK
-813 TKYGLTAISGEN
+813 KYGLTAISGEN

-860 LVGAYDYFNP
+860 LVGAYDYENP

-893 TAQQIED
+893 TAKQIED
-900 TWGKGTKLC
+900 TWGEGTKLC
-909 TLTGVTRNYT
+909 TLTGVTRNKT

-934 AKDNANTGNVLKWRM
+934 AKESSNTGNVLKWRI
-949 PYMIKPAKTYTSEDG
+949 PYMIKPAKTYTSENG
-964 EATGPSFTLSD
+964 EAYTGPTFTLSD

-984 TKKITDEEGNHPRP
+984 TKKITAEVGKNPRP
-998 QTNNDAC
+998 QTDDDPC

-1012 DENGKLLNTTA
+1012 DENGHLLKTTA
-1023 GTPYMYTFLGSYTKQ
+1023 DKPYMYTFLGSYTKQ

-1045 FLAWCEDPTNTNGW
+1045 FLAWCKDPTNTNGW

-1090 WTIPFEEAGKWA
+1090 WTIPDNEAGKWA

-1108 KEQRD
+1108 TEQRD
-1113 ANEDALPNPSGDTKV
+1113 AHEDALPNPSGDTKV

>member
-44 TFAAGISTSN
+44 AIAAGISTS

-61 NIVGEGVTPSAEDL
+61 NIVGEGVTPSADDL
-75 AAIEKFTAISILD
+75 AAIEKFTAIRILD
-88 LSKVKIEDATAYK
+88 LSKVKIKDATAYK
-101 NIKTYNYNSRK
+101 NIKTYNNRK
-112 ISLVVAAAKDENDGT
+112 ISLVVAAAKDKNDGT

-134 YLRNISN
+134 YLRNIFK
-141 TVVPEPWNSH
+141 TVVPNAWETH
-151 IINAIYVYNTN
+151 IFNAIYVYNTN

-191 DNLNIISLDNTWDIK
+191 DNLNIISLDGAWAIMSNLGK
-206 DNMGT
+206 GGDN
-211 GNNKDILVALN
+211 DILVALN

-234 NVRNGNAYSGW
+234 FGGW
-245 EGGTLKTFTNPH
+245 AGGTLETFTNPH
-257 VKALTLPTGATDLTQ
+257 VKALTLPTGSTDLTT
-272 WEGKLKNIKL
+272 EEDRLKNIKL
-282 GEGAA
+282 GDGAA
-287 AKAFMQLVCSH
+287 AKAFMQLVCANGEGNNPYS
-298 GDNSTYYLYGYSAEA
+298 LYGYSLEA
-313 GALAT
+313 GTLAT

-328 INDANKEV
+328 INDAYKEV
-336 FFGNINIEDF
+336 YFGNINIEDF
-346 EFFKAIKNNRLDLS
+346 NFFKGIKNKRLDLS
-360 NLTHV
+360 NLT
-365 GADGKEIDINPALDK
+365 GNEIDINSALDEFK
-380 YTNEYIEY
+380 NEYIEY
-388 LVLPEN
+388 LVLPES

-407 EGENACKNLKAVGIK
+407 EGENACKNLKAVGIN
-422 ISEHLTPDS
+422 ISEQLTPGS

-451 LMGKDRL
+451 LMGNNRL
-458 RSAHKYKLSGL
+458 SSAHKYQLSGL

-475 VSGNIKV
+475 CSANIKV
-482 DENGHLTVSEKN
+482 DKNGHLTVSEKDN
-494 NEGDITKGTTGTPV
+494 NGAITKGETGTDV
-508 TGILDFTNAT
+508 TGILDFTKAT

-532 NISEEEKKAAQNDLC
+532 DISEEVKKAAQNDLC
-547 LSLMGYGTTLTSI
+547 LSQMGYGNTLTSI

-574 FCPQGVTKLQS
+574 FCPEGVKLQS

-590 NYTEIGSCAFKNIT
+590 NYTEIGSCAFRNIA

-615 NAGKSGYLVGGKFQE
+615 KDGKSGYLVGGKFQE

-650 KRIEKSAFFNVEK
+650 KRIEKNAFANVEQ
-663 FTDVYVTTNTAGE
+663 FTDVYVTTNNAGY
-676 VPYCEKDAFSYGTL
+676 VPYCEKDAFSSGTL

-698 THPITRKNYQ
+698 KHPITRKNYQ
-708 NKKNILFGILHFPSG
+708 NATNKVFGILHFPSG

-729 ELFTDLQRDYSLVD
+729 ELFTDLQRNYSLVD

-750 NGNFFIWPTQ
+750 NGNVFIWPKQ
-760 AEWKRSFYQANT
+760 EEWYRSFNQANT
-772 GYTWNDWTVLD
+772 GYTWNNWTVLD

-791 LGETYN
+791 LGEHYN

-806 GNLKDYA
+806 GNLTENAK
-813 TKYGLTAISGEN
+813 KYGLTAISGKN
-825 AIYNSFAPK
+825 AIYNNFAPK

-860 LVGAYDYFNP
+860 LVGAYDYKHP
-870 DEKKWHFSTSD
+870 DDKKWHFSTSD

-893 TAQQIED
+893 TAKQIED
-900 TWGKGTKLC
+900 TWGEGTKLC
-909 TLTGVTRNYT
+909 TLTGVTRNNT

-934 AKDNANTGNVLKWRM
+934 AKENASTGNVLKWRM
-949 PYMIKPAKTYTSEDG
+949 PYMIKPAKTYTSENG
-964 EATGPSFTLSD
+964 EAYTGPTFTLSD

-984 TKKITDEEGNHPRP
+984 TKKITAEVGKHPRP
-998 QTNNDAC
+998 QTDADPC

-1012 DENGKLLNTTA
+1012 DENGHFLNTTA

-1090 WTIPFEEAGKWA
+1090 WTIPDNEAGKWA
-1102 FSCSGD
+1102 FSCSSD
-1108 KEQRD
+1108 TEQRD
-1113 ANEDALPNPSGDTKV
+1113 AHEDALPNPSGDTKV

>member
-29 DTTLTITVTEAGDVA
+29 DTTLTITVTAAGDVA
-44 TFAAGISTSN
+44 TFAAGISTSD
-54 YPNVTRV
+54 YSHVTRV
-61 NIVGEGVTPSAEDL
+61 NIVGEGVTPSADDL
-75 AAIEKFTAISILD
+75 AAIEKFTAIRILD

-101 NIKTYNYNSRK
+101 NIKTDNDRK

-127 VVDDQVE
+127 VVDDQVK
-134 YLRNISN
+134 YLRNIFK
-141 TVVPEPWNSH
+141 TVVPEPWNPH
-151 IINAIYVYNTN
+151 INIFNAIYVYNTN

-176 DNSGLKDIDVLANGQ
+176 NYSGLTDIDVLANGQ
-191 DNLNIISLDNTWDIK
+191 DNLNIISLDEAWDIK
-206 DNMGT
+206 NNLGKGGDN
-211 GNNKDILVALN
+211 DILVALN

-234 NVRNGNAYSGW
+234 FGGW
-245 EGGTLKTFTNPH
+245 EGGTLETFTNPH

-272 WEGKLKNIKL
+272 EEDRLKNIKL
-282 GEGAA
+282 GDGAA
-287 AKAFMQLVCSH
+287 AKAFMQLVCAK
-298 GDNSTYYLYGYSAEA
+298 GGNNTYSLYGYSAEA
-313 GALAT
+313 GTLAT

-328 INDANKEV
+328 INDAYKEV

-346 EFFKAIKNNRLDLS
+346 DFFKGIKNKRLDLS
-360 NLTHV
+360 NLTLV
-365 GADGKEIDINPALDK
+365 DADGNKIDINPALDK
-380 YTNEYIEY
+380 YKNEYIEY
-388 LVLPEN
+388 LVLPED

-422 ISEHLTPDS
+422 IREQLITGS

-451 LMGKDRL
+451 LMGNNRL
-458 RSAHKYKLSGL
+458 CSAQKYQLSGL

-475 VSGNIKV
+475 CSGNIKV
-482 DENGHLTVSEKN
+482 DENGHLTVSKKDN
-494 NEGDITKGTTGTPV
+494 DGAITKGETGTDV

-532 NISEEEKKAAQNDLC
+532 DISEEEKKAAQNDLC
-547 LSLMGYGTTLTSI
+547 LSQMGYGNTLTSI

-574 FCPQGVTKLQS
+574 FCPEGVTKLQS

-590 NYTEIGSCAFKNIT
+590 NYTEIGSCAFRNCS

-615 NAGKSGYLVGGKFQE
+615 KDGKSGYLVGGKFQE

-650 KRIEKSAFFNVEK
+650 KRIEKNAFANVEQ
-663 FTDVYVTTNTAGE
+663 FTDVYVTTNNAGY
-676 VPYCEKDAFSYGTL
+676 VPYCEKDAFSSGTL

-698 THPITRKNYQ
+698 KHPITRKNYQ
-708 NKKNILFGILHFPSG
+708 NSTNKVFGILHFPSG

-729 ELFTDLQRDYSLVD
+729 ELFTDLQRNYSLVD

-750 NGNFFIWPTQ
+750 NGNVFIWPKQ
-760 AEWKRSFYQANT
+760 EEWYRSFSQANT
-772 GYTWNDWTVLD
+772 GYTWNNWTERD
-783 ENGGLYGG
+783 ENGSLYPAAKID
-791 LGETYN
+791 
-797 KREDLADKD
+797 KREDLADED
-806 GNLKDYA
+806 GNLTENAK
-813 TKYGLTAISGEN
+813 KYGLTAISGEN

-834 NPNYTEGS
+834 NPNYTKGS
-842 TESILE
+842 TESILK

-860 LVGAYDYFNP
+860 LVGAYDYENP

-893 TAQQIED
+893 TAKQIED
-900 TWGKGTKLC
+900 TWGEGTKLC
-909 TLTGVTRNYT
+909 TLTGVTRNNT

-934 AKDNANTGNVLKWRM
+934 AKESSNTGNVLKWRI
-949 PYMIKPAKTYTSEDG
+949 PYMIKPAKTYPSENG
-964 EATGPSFTLSD
+964 EAYTGPTFTLSD

-984 TKKITDEEGNHPRP
+984 TKKITAEVGKNPRP
-998 QTNNDAC
+998 QTDDDPC

-1012 DENGKLLNTTA
+1012 DENGNPLYTTDS
-1023 GTPYMYTFLGSYTKQ
+1023 TPYMYTFLGSYTKQ

-1045 FLAWCEDPTNTNGW
+1045 FLAWCKDPTNTNGW

-1090 WTIPFEEAGKWA
+1090 WTIPDKEAGKWA

-1108 KEQRD
+1108 TEQRD
-1113 ANEDALPNPSGDTKV
+1113 AHEDALPNPSGDTKV

>member
-17 RAEATATTSIEG
+17 RAEATTTTSIEG
-29 DTTLTITVTEAGDVA
+29 DTTLTITVTKAGDVA
-44 TFAAGISTSN
+44 AIAAGISTS

-61 NIVGEGVTPSAEDL
+61 NIVGEGVTPSADDL
-75 AAIEKFTAISILD
+75 AAIEKFTAIRILD

-101 NIKTYNYNSRK
+101 NIKTDNNRK

-134 YLRNISN
+134 YLRKI
-141 TVVPEPWNSH
+141 VPNAWEVH
-151 IINAIYVYNTN
+151 IFNAIYVYNTN

-176 DNSGLKDIDVLANGQ
+176 NNSGLKDIDVLANGQ
-191 DNLNIISLDNTWDIK
+191 DNLNIISPDGDSFIKNNLGTSNDN
-206 DNMGT
+206 
-211 GNNKDILVALN
+211 DILVALN

-234 NVRNGNAYSGW
+234 YGGW
-245 EGGTLKTFTNPH
+245 AGEPLETFTNPH

-272 WEGKLKNIKL
+272 EEDRLKKIKL
-282 GEGAA
+282 GAGAA
-287 AKAFMQLVCSH
+287 AKAFMQLVCAY
-298 GDNSTYYLYGYSAEA
+298 GGNSTYSLYGYSAEA
-313 GALAT
+313 GTLAT

-328 INDANKEV
+328 INDAYKEV
-336 FFGNINIEDF
+336 FFGNINIKDF
-346 EFFKAIKNNRLDLS
+346 DFFKGIKNKRLDLS
-360 NLTHV
+360 NLTLV
-365 GADGKEIDINPALDK
+365 DADGNEIDINSALDK
-380 YTNEYIEY
+380 NEYIEY
-388 LVLPEN
+388 LVLPES

-407 EGENACKNLKAVGIK
+407 EGENACKNLKAVGIN
-422 ISEHLTPDS
+422 ISEQLTSGS

-451 LMGKDRL
+451 LMGNNRL
-458 RSAHKYKLSGL
+458 SSAQKYQLSGL

-475 VSGNIKV
+475 CSGNIKV
-482 DENGHLTVSEKN
+482 DENGHLTVSEKDID
-494 NEGDITKGTTGTPV
+494 GAITKGETGTDV
-508 TGILDFTNAT
+508 TGILDFTKAT
-518 DFDYS
+518 DFDFS

-532 NISEEEKKAAQNDLC
+532 HISEEEKKAAQNDLC
-547 LSLMGYGTTLTSI
+547 LSQMGYGNTLTSI

-590 NYTEIGSCAFKNIT
+590 NYTEIGSCAFRNCN

-615 NAGKSGYLVGGKFQE
+615 KAGTSGYLVGGEFQE
-630 QEPDITDENTEHT
+630 QEPDITDEKTEHT

-650 KRIEKSAFFNVEK
+650 KRIEKNAFANVEQ
-663 FTDVYVTTNTAGE
+663 FTDVYVTTNNAGD
-676 VPYCEKDAFSYGTL
+676 VPYCEKDAFSSGTL

-698 THPITRKNYQ
+698 KHPITRKNYQ
-708 NKKNILFGILHFPSG
+708 NSTNKVFGILHFPSG

-729 ELFTDLQRDYSLVD
+729 ELFTDLQRNYSLVD

-750 NGNFFIWPTQ
+750 NGNVFIWPKQ
-760 AEWKRSFYQANT
+760 EEWYRSFSQANT
-772 GYTWNDWTVLD
+772 GYTWNNWTERD
-783 ENGGLYGG
+783 ENGSLYPAVKID
-791 LGETYN
+791 
-797 KREDLADKD
+797 KREDLADED
-806 GNLKDYA
+806 GSLTENAK
-813 TKYGLTAISGEN
+813 KYGLTAISGEN

-834 NPNYTEGS
+834 NRS

-860 LVGAYDYFNP
+860 LVGAYDYEHP

-893 TAQQIED
+893 TAKQIED
-900 TWGKGTKLC
+900 TWGEGTKLC
-909 TLTGVTRNYT
+909 TLTGVTRNNT

-934 AKDNANTGNVLKWRM
+934 AKESSNTGNVLKWRI
-949 PYMIKPAKTYTSEDG
+949 PYMIKPAKTYTSEKG
-964 EATGPSFTLSD
+964 EAYTGPTFTLSD

-984 TKKITDEEGNHPRP
+984 TKKITDEVGKHPRP
-998 QTNNDAC
+998 QTDHDPC

-1012 DENGKLLNTTA
+1012 DENGHLLNTTA

-1090 WTIPFEEAGKWA
+1090 WTIPDNEAGKWA
-1102 FSCSGD
+1102 FSCSRD
-1108 KEQRD
+1108 TEQRD
-1113 ANEDALPNPSGDTKV
+1113 AHEDALPNPSGDTKV

>member
-44 TFAAGISTSN
+44 AIAAGISTS

-61 NIVGEGVTPSAEDL
+61 NIVGEGVTPSADDL
-75 AAIEKFTAISILD
+75 AAIEKFTAIRIVD
-88 LSKVKIEDATAYK
+88 LSKVKIKDATAYK
-101 NIKTYNYNSRK
+101 NIKTYNNRK
-112 ISLVVAAAKDENDGT
+112 ISLVVAAAKDKNDGT

-134 YLRNISN
+134 YLRYIFK
-141 TVVPEPWNSH
+141 TVVSNAWDH
-151 IINAIYVYNTN
+151 IFNAIYVYNTN

-176 DNSGLKDIDVLANGQ
+176 NNSGLKDIDVLANGQ
-191 DNLNIISLDNTWDIK
+191 DNLNIISLDGAWAIMSNLGK
-206 DNMGT
+206 GGDN
-211 GNNKDILVALN
+211 DILVALN

-234 NVRNGNAYSGW
+234 FGGW
-245 EGGTLKTFTNPH
+245 AGGTLETFTNPH
-257 VKALTLPTGATDLTQ
+257 VKALTLPTGSTDLTT
-272 WEGKLKNIKL
+272 EEDRLKNIKL
-282 GEGAA
+282 GDGAA
-287 AKAFMQLVCSH
+287 AKAFMQLVCANGEGNNPYS
-298 GDNSTYYLYGYSAEA
+298 LYGYSLEA
-313 GALAT
+313 GTLAT

-328 INDANKEV
+328 INDAYKEV
-336 FFGNINIEDF
+336 YFGNINIEDF
-346 EFFKAIKNNRLDLS
+346 NFFKGIKNKRLDLS
-360 NLTHV
+360 NLT
-365 GADGKEIDINPALDK
+365 GNEIDINSALDEFK
-380 YTNEYIEY
+380 NEYIEY
-388 LVLPEN
+388 LVLPES

-407 EGENACKNLKAVGIK
+407 EGENACKNLKAVGIN
-422 ISEHLTPDS
+422 ISEQLTPGS

-451 LMGKDRL
+451 LMGNNRL
-458 RSAHKYKLSGL
+458 SSAHKYQLSGL

-475 VSGNIKV
+475 CSANIKV
-482 DENGHLTVSEKN
+482 DKNGHLTVSEKDN
-494 NEGDITKGTTGTPV
+494 NGAITKGETGTDV
-508 TGILDFTNAT
+508 TGILDFTKAT

-532 NISEEEKKAAQNDLC
+532 DISEEVKKAAQNDLC
-547 LSLMGYGTTLTSI
+547 LSQMGYGNTLTSI

-574 FCPQGVTKLQS
+574 FCPEGVKLQS

-590 NYTEIGSCAFKNIT
+590 NYTEIGSCAFRNIA

-615 NAGKSGYLVGGKFQE
+615 KDGKSGYLVGGKFQE

-650 KRIEKSAFFNVEK
+650 KRIEKNAFANVEQ
-663 FTDVYVTTNTAGE
+663 FTDVYVTTNNAGY
-676 VPYCEKDAFSYGTL
+676 VPYCEKDAFSSGTL

-698 THPITRKNYQ
+698 KHPITRKNYQ
-708 NKKNILFGILHFPSG
+708 NATNKVFGILHFPSG

-729 ELFTDLQRDYSLVD
+729 ELFTDLQRNYSLVD

-750 NGNFFIWPTQ
+750 NGNVFIWPKQ
-760 AEWKRSFYQANT
+760 EEWYRSFNQANT
-772 GYTWNDWTVLD
+772 GYTWNNWTVLD

-791 LGETYN
+791 LGEHYN

-806 GNLKDYA
+806 GNLTENAK
-813 TKYGLTAISGEN
+813 KYGLTAISGKN
-825 AIYNSFAPK
+825 AIYNNFAPK

-860 LVGAYDYFNP
+860 LVGAYDYKHP
-870 DEKKWHFSTSD
+870 DDKKWHFSTSD

-893 TAQQIED
+893 TAKQIED
-900 TWGKGTKLC
+900 TWGEGTKLC
-909 TLTGVTRNYT
+909 TLTGVTRNNT

-934 AKDNANTGNVLKWRM
+934 AKENASTGNVLKWRM
-949 PYMIKPAKTYTSEDG
+949 PYMIKPAKTYTSENG
-964 EATGPSFTLSD
+964 EAYTGPTFTLSD

-984 TKKITDEEGNHPRP
+984 TEKITAEVGKHPRP
-998 QTNNDAC
+998 QTDADPC

-1012 DENGKLLNTTA
+1012 DENGHFLNTTA

-1090 WTIPFEEAGKWA
+1090 WTIPDNEAGKWA
-1102 FSCSGD
+1102 FSCSSD
-1108 KEQRD
+1108 TEQRD
-1113 ANEDALPNPSGDTKV
+1113 AHEDALPNPSGDTKV

>member
-44 TFAAGISTSN
+44 TFAAGITTSA

-61 NIVGEGVTPSAEDL
+61 NIVGDGVTPNADDL

-112 ISLVVAAAKDENDGT
+112 ISLVVAAAKDEKDGT

-134 YLRNISN
+134 YLRNILKA
-141 TVVPEPWNSH
+141 VVPNAWEAH
-151 IINAIYVYNTN
+151 IFNAIYVYNTN

-191 DNLNIISLDNTWDIK
+191 DNLNVISLDEAWDTK
-206 DNMGT
+206 NNMGK

-234 NVRNGNAYSGW
+234 YGGW
-245 EGGTLKTFTNPH
+245 EGGTLETFTNPH
-257 VKALTLPTGATDLTQ
+257 VKALTLPTGPTNLTQ
-272 WEGKLKNIKL
+272 WEGNLKNIKL

-287 AKAFMQLVCSH
+287 AKAFMQLVCAQ
-298 GDNSTYYLYGYSAEA
+298 GGNSTYDLYGYSAEA
-313 GALAT
+313 GALAA
-318 LGNDHYYQSD
+318 LNNDHYYQSD
-328 INDANKEV
+328 INDAYKEV
-336 FFGNINIEDF
+336 FFGNINLEDF
-346 EFFKAIKNNRLDLS
+346 DFFKAIKNNRLDLS

-365 GADGKEIDINPALDK
+365 DADGNEIDINPALDK

-422 ISEHLTPDS
+422 ISEQLTPDS

-451 LMGKDRL
+451 LMGSNRL
-458 RSAHKYKLSGL
+458 RSAQKYQLSGL

-475 VSGNIKV
+475 VAGDIKV

-494 NEGDITKGTTGTPV
+494 NDGDITKGTTGTEV

-532 NISEEEKKAAQNDLC
+532 NISEEVKKAAQNDLC
-547 LSLMGYGTTLTSI
+547 LSQMGYGKTLTSI

-574 FCPQGVTKLQS
+574 FCPQGVSKLQS

-590 NYTEIGSCAFKNIT
+590 NYTEIGSCAFKNCA

-615 NAGKSGYLVGGKFQE
+615 KAGKSGYLVGGKFQE

-650 KRIEKSAFFNVEK
+650 KRIEKNAFANVEK
-663 FTDVYVTTNTAGE
+663 FTDVYVYTNNAGE
-676 VPYCEKDAFSYGTL
+676 VPYCEKDAFSSGTL

-708 NKKNILFGILHFPSG
+708 NAKDKLFGILHFPSG
-723 LPKAKA
+723 LPMAKA
-729 ELFTDLQRDYSLVD
+729 ELFTDLQRNYSLVD

-750 NGNFFIWPTQ
+750 NGNVFIWPTQ
-760 AEWKRSFYQANT
+760 EEWYRSYNQANT
-772 GYTWNDWTVLD
+772 GYTWNNWTERD
-783 ENGGLYGG
+783 ETGSLYGG
-791 LGETYN
+791 KGEKYN

-813 TKYGLTAISGEN
+813 IKYGLTAISGEN

-860 LVGAYDYFNP
+860 LVGAYDYFKP
-870 DEKKWHFSTSD
+870 DDKKWHFSTSD

-900 TWGKGTKLC
+900 TWGEGTKLC

-934 AKDNANTGNVLKWRM
+934 AKDNANTGNVLKWRI
-949 PYMIKPAKTYTSEDG
+949 PYMIKPALTTYPSENG
-964 EATGPSFTLSD
+964 EAYTGPTFTLSD

-984 TKKITDEEGNHPRP
+984 TKKITDEVGKHPRP
-998 QTNNDAC
+998 QTSDDAC

-1012 DENGKLLNTTA
+1012 DENGNLLNTTD
-1023 GTPYMYTFLGSYTKQ
+1023 GNPYMYTFLGSYTKQ

-1090 WTIPFEEAGKWA
+1090 WTLPDKEAGKWA
-1102 FSCSGD
+1102 FSCSSD
-1108 KEQRD
+1108 TEQRD
-1113 ANEDALPNPSGDTKV
+1113 AHEDALPNPSGDTKV

>member
-29 DTTLTITVTEAGDVA
+29 DTTLTITVTKAGDVA
-44 TFAAGISTSN
+44 AIAAGISTS

-61 NIVGEGVTPSAEDL
+61 NIVGEGVTPSADDL
-75 AAIEKFTAISILD
+75 AAIEKFTAIRILD
-88 LSKVKIEDATAYK
+88 LSKVKIEVATAYK
-101 NIKTYNYNSRK
+101 NIKTYNNRK
-112 ISLVVAAAKDENDGT
+112 ISLVVAAAKDKNDGK

-134 YLRNISN
+134 YLRNIFKA
-141 TVVPEPWNSH
+141 VVPNAWETH
-151 IINAIYVYNTN
+151 IFNAIYVYNTN

-191 DNLNIISLDNTWDIK
+191 DNLNIISIDGARDTK
-206 DNMGT
+206 DNLGKD
-211 GNNKDILVALN
+211 NDKDILVALN
-222 NVNVKRLVLANV
+222 KVNVKRLVLANV
-234 NVRNGNAYSGW
+234 FGGW
-245 EGGTLKTFTNPH
+245 AGEPLKTFTNPH
-257 VKALTLPTGATDLTQ
+257 VKALTLPTGATNLTQ
-272 WEGKLKNIKL
+272 WEVYLKNIKL

-287 AKAFMQLVCSH
+287 AKAFMQLVCAY
-298 GDNSTYYLYGYSAEA
+298 GGESTYYLYGYSAEA

-328 INDANKEV
+328 INDAYKEV
-336 FFGNINIEDF
+336 YFGNINTEDF
-346 EFFKAIKNNRLDLS
+346 NFFKGIKNKRLDLS

-365 GADGKEIDINPALDK
+365 DADGKEIDINPALDK
-380 YTNEYIEY
+380 YKNEYIEY
-388 LVLPEN
+388 LVLPED

-422 ISEHLTPDS
+422 ISEQLTPGS

-451 LMGKDRL
+451 LMGNNRL
-458 RSAHKYKLSGL
+458 RSAQKYQLSGL

-475 VSGNIKV
+475 GSGNIKV
-482 DENGHLTVSEKN
+482 DENGHLTVSEKDN
-494 NEGDITKGTTGTPV
+494 DGAITKGETGTDV

-547 LSLMGYGTTLTSI
+547 LSQMGYGATLTSI

-590 NYTEIGSCAFKNIT
+590 NYTEIGSCAFRNCN

-615 NAGKSGYLVGGKFQE
+615 KAGKSGYLVGGKFQE
-630 QEPDITDENTEHT
+630 QEPDITDKNTEHT

-650 KRIEKSAFFNVEK
+650 KRIEKNAFANVEQ
-663 FTDVYVTTNTAGE
+663 FTDVYVTTNNAGH
-676 VPYCEKDAFSYGTL
+676 VPYCEKDAFSSGTL

-698 THPITRKNYQ
+698 KHPITRKNYQ
-708 NKKNILFGILHFPSG
+708 NSTNKVFGILHFPSG

-729 ELFTDLQRDYSLVD
+729 ELFTDLQRNYSLVD

-750 NGNFFIWPTQ
+750 NGNVFIWPKQ
-760 AEWKRSFYQANT
+760 EEWYRSFSQANT
-772 GYTWNDWTVLD
+772 GYTWNNWTERD
-783 ENGGLYGG
+783 ENGSLYPAVKID
-791 LGETYN
+791 
-797 KREDLADKD
+797 KREDLADED
-806 GNLKDYA
+806 GILTENAK
-813 TKYGLTAISGEN
+813 KYGLTAISGEN

-834 NPNYTEGS
+834 NPNYTKGR

-860 LVGAYDYFNP
+860 LVGAYDYEHP

-893 TAQQIED
+893 TAKQIED
-900 TWGKGTKLC
+900 TWGEGTKLC
-909 TLTGVTRNYT
+909 TLTGVTRNNT

-934 AKDNANTGNVLKWRM
+934 AKESNNTGNVLKWRI
-949 PYMIKPAKTYTSEDG
+949 PYMIKPAKTYTSENG
-964 EATGPSFTLSD
+964 EAYTGPTFTLSD

-984 TKKITDEEGNHPRP
+984 TEKITAEVGKNPRP
-998 QTNNDAC
+998 QTDDDPC

-1012 DENGKLLNTTA
+1012 DENGNPLYTTA
-1023 GTPYMYTFLGSYTKQ
+1023 GRPYMYTFLGSYTKQ

-1059 VNYFYQTEK
+1059 VNYFYQTKK

-1090 WTIPFEEAGKWA
+1090 WTIPDNEAGKWA
-1102 FSCSGD
+1102 FSCSSD
-1108 KEQRD
+1108 TEQRD
-1113 ANEDALPNPSGDTKV
+1113 AHEDALPNLSGDTKV

>member
-44 TFAAGISTSN
+44 AIAAGIITS

-61 NIVGEGVTPSAEDL
+61 NIVGEGVTPSANDL
-75 AAIEKFTAISILD
+75 AAIEKFTAIRILD
-88 LSKVKIEDATAYK
+88 LSKVKIEDAKAYK

-134 YLRNISN
+134 YLRNIFKI
-141 TVVPEPWNSH
+141 VVPNAWETH
-151 IINAIYVYNTN
+151 IFNAIYVYNTN

-176 DNSGLKDIDVLANGQ
+176 NNSGLTDIDVLANGQ
-191 DNLNIISLDNTWDIK
+191 DNLNIISLDGAWDIK
-206 DNMGT
+206 SNLGKGGDN
-211 GNNKDILVALN
+211 DILVALN

-234 NVRNGNAYSGW
+234 FGGW
-245 EGGTLKTFTNPH
+245 EGGTLETFTNPH
-257 VKALTLPTGATDLTQ
+257 VKALTLPTGATDLTK
-272 WEGKLKNIKL
+272 EEDRLKNIKL
-282 GEGAA
+282 GKGAA
-287 AKAFMQLVCSH
+287 ARAFMQLVCAN
-298 GDNSTYYLYGYSAEA
+298 GGESTYYLYGYSAEA
-313 GALAT
+313 GTLAT

-328 INDANKEV
+328 INDAYKEV

-346 EFFKAIKNNRLDLS
+346 DFFKGIKNKRLDLS
-360 NLTHV
+360 NLKLV
-365 GADGKEIDINPALDK
+365 DADGNEIDINPALDK
-380 YTNEYIEY
+380 YKNEYIEY

-422 ISEHLTPDS
+422 ISEQLPPGS

-451 LMGKDRL
+451 LMGNNRL
-458 RSAHKYKLSGL
+458 RSAQKYQLSGL

-475 VSGNIKV
+475 CSGNIKV
-482 DENGHLTVSEKN
+482 DKNGHLTVSEKN
-494 NEGDITKGTTGTPV
+494 NDGAITKGETGTDV

-532 NISEEEKKAAQNDLC
+532 DISEEEKKAAQNDLC
-547 LSLMGYGTTLTSI
+547 LSQMGYGNTLTSI

-590 NYTEIGSCAFKNIT
+590 NYTEIGSCAFRNIA

-615 NAGKSGYLVGGKFQE
+615 KDGKSGYLVGGKFQE
-630 QEPDITDENTEHT
+630 KEPDITDENTEHT

-650 KRIEKSAFFNVEK
+650 KRIEKNAFANVEQ
-663 FTDVYVTTNTAGE
+663 FTDVYVTTNNAGD
-676 VPYCEKDAFSYGTL
+676 VPYCEKDAFSSGTL

-698 THPITRKNYQ
+698 KHPITRKNYQ
-708 NKKNILFGILHFPSG
+708 NSTDKVFGILHFPSG

-729 ELFTDLQRDYSLVD
+729 ELFTDLQRNYSLVD

-750 NGNFFIWPTQ
+750 NGNVFIWPKQ
-760 AEWKRSFYQANT
+760 EEWYRSFSQANT
-772 GYTWNDWTVLD
+772 GYTWNNWTVLD
-783 ENGGLYGG
+783 ENGSLYPAVKID
-791 LGETYN
+791 

-806 GNLKDYA
+806 GNLTENAK
-813 TKYGLTAISGEN
+813 KYGLTAISGEN

-834 NPNYTEGS
+834 NPNYTKGG

-860 LVGAYDYFNP
+860 LVGAYDYVHP

-900 TWGKGTKLC
+900 TWGEGTKLC
-909 TLTGVTRNYT
+909 TLTGVTRNNT

-934 AKDNANTGNVLKWRM
+934 AKESANTGNVLKWRM
-949 PYMIKPAKTYTSEDG
+949 PYMIKPAKTYTSENG
-964 EATGPSFTLSD
+964 EAYTGPTFTLSD
-975 EQYETLKEA
+975 EQYKTLIEA
-984 TKKITDEEGNHPRP
+984 TKKITAEAGQHP
-998 QTNNDAC
+998 QTNDDPC

-1012 DENGKLLNTTA
+1012 DENGNPLYITA
-1023 GTPYMYTFLGSYTKQ
+1023 DKPYMYTFLGSYTKQ

-1045 FLAWCEDPTNTNGW
+1045 FLAWCEDPTNTYGW

-1090 WTIPFEEAGKWA
+1090 WTIPKNEAGKWA
-1102 FSCSGD
+1102 FSCSSD
-1108 KEQRD
+1108 TEQRD
-1113 ANEDALPNPSGDTKV
+1113 AHEDALPNPSGDTRV

>member
-29 DTTLTITVTEAGDVA
+29 NTTLTITVTEAGDVA
-44 TFAAGISTSN
+44 AIAAGISTS

-61 NIVGEGVTPSAEDL
+61 NIVGEGVTPSADDL
-75 AAIEKFTAISILD
+75 AAIEKFTAIRILD
-88 LSKVKIEDATAYK
+88 LSKVKIEDAKAYK
-101 NIKTYNYNSRK
+101 NIKTDNNRK
-112 ISLVVAAAKDENDGT
+112 ISLVVAAAKDENGGT
-127 VVDDQVE
+127 VVDDQVK
-134 YLRNISN
+134 YLRKIFK
-141 TVVPEPWNSH
+141 TVVPNAWEVH
-151 IINAIYVYNTN
+151 IFNAIYVYNTN
-162 TNGNHTCHAFMTTY
+162 TNGNHTCHAIMTTY
-176 DNSGLKDIDVLANGQ
+176 NNSGLTDIDVLANGQ
-191 DNLNIISLDNTWDIK
+191 DNLNIISLDGAWAIMTNLGK
-206 DNMGT
+206 GGDN
-211 GNNKDILVALN
+211 DILVALN

-234 NVRNGNAYSGW
+234 FGGW
-245 EGGTLKTFTNPH
+245 EGGTLETFTNPH

-272 WEGKLKNIKL
+272 EEDHLKKIKL

-287 AKAFMQLVCSH
+287 AKAFMQLVCAK
-298 GDNSTYYLYGYSAEA
+298 GGNNTYSLYGYSAEA
-313 GALAT
+313 GTLAT

-328 INDANKEV
+328 INDAYKEV
-336 FFGNINIEDF
+336 FFGNINKEDF
-346 EFFKAIKNNRLDLS
+346 DFFKGIKNNRLDLS
-360 NLTHV
+360 NLTLV
-365 GADGKEIDINPALDK
+365 DADGNEIDINQALDK
-380 YTNEYIEY
+380 NEYIEY
-388 LVLPEN
+388 LVLPES

-422 ISEHLTPDS
+422 ISEQLTPGS
-431 IRNSIVISS
+431 TRNSIVISS

-451 LMGKDRL
+451 LMGNNRL
-458 RSAHKYKLSGL
+458 RSAQKYQLSGL
-469 AYAKDL
+469 AHAKDL
-475 VSGNIKV
+475 CSGNIKV
-482 DENGHLTVSEKN
+482 DEKGHLTVSEKN
-494 NEGDITKGTTGTPV
+494 NDGAITKGETGTDV
-508 TGILDFTNAT
+508 TGILDFKNAT

-547 LSLMGYGTTLTSI
+547 LSQMGYGNTLTSI

-590 NYTEIGSCAFKNIT
+590 NYTEIGSCAFRNIA

-615 NAGKSGYLVGGKFQE
+615 KDGKSGYLVGGNFQE
-630 QEPDITDENTEHT
+630 KEPDITDKNTEHT

-650 KRIEKSAFFNVEK
+650 KRIEKNAFANVEQ
-663 FTDVYVTTNTAGE
+663 FTDVYVTTNNAGG
-676 VPYCEKDAFSYGTL
+676 VPYCEKDAFSSGTL

-698 THPITRKNYQ
+698 KHPITRKNYQ
-708 NKKNILFGILHFPSG
+708 NSTDKVFGILHFPSG

-729 ELFTDLQRDYSLVD
+729 ELFTDLQRNYSLVD

-750 NGNFFIWPTQ
+750 NGNVFIWPKQ
-760 AEWKRSFYQANT
+760 EEWFRSFSQANT
-772 GYTWNDWTVLD
+772 GYTWNNWTERD
-783 ENGGLYGG
+783 ENGSLYPAVKID
-791 LGETYN
+791 
-797 KREDLADKD
+797 KREDLADKE
-806 GNLKDYA
+806 GNLTENAK
-813 TKYGLTAISGEN
+813 KYGLTAISGEN
-825 AIYNSFAPK
+825 AIYNRFAPK
-834 NPNYTEGS
+834 NPNYTKGG

-860 LVGAYDYFNP
+860 LVGAYDYENP

-900 TWGKGTKLC
+900 TWGEGTKLC
-909 TLTGVTRNYT
+909 KLTGVTRNYT

-934 AKDNANTGNVLKWRM
+934 AKENANTGNVLKWRM
-949 PYMIKPAKTYTSEDG
+949 PYMIKPAKTYTSENG
-964 EATGPSFTLSD
+964 EAYTGPTFTLSD
-975 EQYETLKEA
+975 EQCATLEEA
-984 TKKITDEEGNHPRP
+984 TKKITAEVGNHPRP
-998 QTNNDAC
+998 QTNDDPC

-1012 DENGKLLNTTA
+1012 DENGNPLYTTA

-1045 FLAWCEDPTNTNGW
+1045 FLAWCKDPTNTNGW

-1090 WTIPFEEAGKWA
+1090 WTIPDNEAGKWA

-1108 KEQRD
+1108 TEQRD
-1113 ANEDALPNPSGDTKV
+1113 AHEDALPNPSGDTKV

>member
-44 TFAAGISTSN
+44 TFAAGISTSDF
-54 YPNVTRV
+54 PNVTRV
-61 NIVGEGVTPSAEDL
+61 NIVGEGVTPSADDL
-75 AAIEKFTAISILD
+75 AAIEKFTAINILD

-112 ISLVVAAAKDENDGT
+112 ISLVVAAAKDENNGT

-134 YLRNISN
+134 YLRNICK
-141 TVVPEPWNSH
+141 TVVPEPWNPH
-151 IINAIYVYNTN
+151 IVNAIYVYNTN
-162 TNGNHTCHAFMTTY
+162 TNGNHTCHAIKTTD

-191 DNLNIISLDNTWDIK
+191 DNLNFISLDEDWTPKN
-206 DNMGT
+206 NMGK
-211 GNNKDILVALN
+211 GNSYDILVALN
-222 NVNVKRLVLANV
+222 NVNVKRLILANV
-234 NVRNGNAYSGW
+234 YGGW
-245 EGGTLKTFTNPH
+245 TGGTLETFTNPH

-272 WEGKLKNIKL
+272 WEGNLKKIKL

-287 AKAFMQLVCSH
+287 AKAFMQLVCAH
-298 GDNSTYYLYGYSAEA
+298 GGNSTYDLYGYSAEA
-313 GALAT
+313 GALAA
-318 LGNDHYYQSD
+318 LSNDHYYQSD
-328 INDANKEV
+328 IHDAYKEV

-346 EFFKAIKNNRLDLS
+346 DFFKAIKNNRLDLS

-365 GADGKEIDINPALDK
+365 DAEGNEIDINPALDK

-451 LMGKDRL
+451 LMGSNRL
-458 RSAHKYKLSGL
+458 RSAQKYQLSGL
-469 AYAKDL
+469 ACAKDL
-475 VSGNIKV
+475 VSGDIKV

-494 NEGDITKGTTGTPV
+494 NDGDITKGTTGTEV

-532 NISEEEKKAAQNDLC
+532 NISEEVKKAAQNDLC
-547 LSLMGYGTTLTSI
+547 LSQMGYGKTLTSI

-574 FCPQGVTKLQS
+574 FCPQGVSKLQS

-590 NYTEIGSCAFKNIT
+590 NYTEIGSCAFKHCA

-615 NAGKSGYLVGGKFQE
+615 KAGKSGYLVGGKFQE

-650 KRIEKSAFFNVEK
+650 KRIEKNAFANVEK
-663 FTDVYVTTNTAGE
+663 FTDVYVYTNNAGE
-676 VPYCEKDAFSYGTL
+676 VPYCEKDAFSSGTL

-698 THPITRKNYQ
+698 THPISRKNYQ
-708 NKKNILFGILHFPSG
+708 NAKDKLFGILHFPSG

-729 ELFTDLQRDYSLVD
+729 ELFTDLQRNYSLVD

-750 NGNFFIWPTQ
+750 NGNVFIWPTQ
-760 AEWKRSFYQANT
+760 EEWYRSYNQANT
-772 GYTWNDWTVLD
+772 GYTWNNWTERD
-783 ENGGLYGG
+783 ETGGLYGG
-791 LGETYN
+791 VGEKYN

-813 TKYGLTAISGEN
+813 IKYGLTAISGEN

-860 LVGAYDYFNP
+860 LVGAYDYFKP
-870 DEKKWHFSTSD
+870 DDKKWHFSTSD

-893 TAQQIED
+893 TAKQIED
-900 TWGKGTKLC
+900 TWGEGTKLC
-909 TLTGVTRNYT
+909 TLTGVTRDYT

-934 AKDNANTGNVLKWRM
+934 AKNSANTGDVLKWRM
-949 PYMIKPAKTYTSEDG
+949 PYMIKPAKTFTSEDG
-964 EATGPSFTLSD
+964 KAYTGPTYTLSD
-975 EQYETLKEA
+975 EQYETLQEA
-984 TKKITDEEGNHPRP
+984 TKKITDEEGKHPRP
-998 QTNNDAC
+998 QTHGDPC

-1012 DENGKLLNTTA
+1012 DENGNLLNTTA

-1045 FLAWCEDPTNTNGW
+1045 FLAWCEDPTSTNSW

-1090 WTIPFEEAGKWA
+1090 WTIPDKEAGKWA
-1102 FSCSGD
+1102 FSCSSD
-1108 KEQRD
+1108 TEQRD
-1113 ANEDALPNPSGDTKV
+1113 AHEDALPNPSGDTKV

-1167 NGNVEGLPKGVYII
+1167 NGNIEGLPKGVYII

>member
-17 RAEATATTSIEG
+17 RAEATATTLLEG

-61 NIVGEGVTPSAEDL
+61 NIVGEGVTPSADDL
-75 AAIEKFTAISILD
+75 AAIEKFSAISILD

-101 NIKTYNYNSRK
+101 NIKTYNYNSTK

-134 YLRNISN
+134 YLRNIFK
-141 TVVPEPWNSH
+141 TVVPNAWEAH
-151 IINAIYVYNTN
+151 IFNAIYVYDTN
-162 TNGNHTCHAFMTTY
+162 TNGNHTCHAFKTTY

-191 DNLNIISLDNTWDIK
+191 DNLNVIGIDGDWSIK
-206 DNMGT
+206 NNWGK
-211 GNNKDILVALN
+211 GNSYDILVALN

-234 NVRNGNAYSGW
+234 CVGW
-245 EGGTLKTFTNPH
+245 EGGTLETFTNPH
-257 VKALTLPTGATDLTQ
+257 VKALTLPTGPTDLTQ
-272 WEGKLKNIKL
+272 EEDHLKNIKL

-287 AKAFMQLVCSH
+287 AKAFMQLVWANG
-298 GDNSTYYLYGYSAEA
+298 GDGTYYLYGYSAEA
-313 GALAT
+313 GALAA
-318 LGNDHYYQSD
+318 LSNDHYYQSD
-328 INDANKEV
+328 INDAYKEV

-365 GADGKEIDINPALDK
+365 DADGNEININPALDAYK
-380 YTNEYIEY
+380 NEYIEY

-422 ISEHLTPDS
+422 ISEQLTPDS

-451 LMGKDRL
+451 LMGNNRL
-458 RSAHKYKLSGL
+458 RSAHKYQLSGL

-475 VSGNIKV
+475 GSGNIKV
-482 DENGHLTVSEKN
+482 DENGHLTVSEKDKD
-494 NEGDITKGTTGTPV
+494 GAITKGETGTEV

-547 LSLMGYGTTLTSI
+547 LSQMGYGKTLTSI

-574 FCPQGVTKLQS
+574 FCPQGVKKLQS

-590 NYTEIGSCAFKNIT
+590 NYTEIGSCAFRHIA

-615 NAGKSGYLVGGKFQE
+615 KAGKSGYLVGGKFQE

-650 KRIEKSAFFNVEK
+650 KRIEKNAFANVEQ
-663 FTDVYVTTNTAGE
+663 FTDVYVTTNNAGE
-676 VPYCEKDAFSYGTL
+676 VPYCEKDAFSSGTL

-708 NKKNILFGILHFPSG
+708 NTKDRLFGILHFPSG
-723 LPKAKA
+723 LPMAKA
-729 ELFTDLQRDYSLVD
+729 ELFTDLQRNYSLVD

-750 NGNFFIWPTQ
+750 NGNVFIWPAQ
-760 AEWKRSFYQANT
+760 EEWYRSFNQANT
-772 GYTWNDWTVLD
+772 GYTWNNWTVLD

-791 LGETYN
+791 LGEHYN

-806 GNLKDYA
+806 GNLIDDA
-813 TKYGLTAISGEN
+813 TKYGLTAISGKN
-825 AIYNSFAPK
+825 AIYNNFAPK

-860 LVGAYDYFNP
+860 LVGAYDYIHP
-870 DEKKWHFSTSD
+870 DDKKWHFSTSD

-900 TWGKGTKLC
+900 TWGEGTKLC
-909 TLTGVTRNYT
+909 TLTGVTRNYI

-934 AKDNANTGNVLKWRM
+934 AKESANTGNVLKWRI
-949 PYMIKPAKTYTSEDG
+949 PYMIKPALKTYPSEDG
-964 EATGPSFTLSD
+964 EAYTGPTFTLSD

-998 QTNNDAC
+998 QTDDDPC

-1012 DENGKLLNTTA
+1012 DENGHLLNTTA

-1090 WTIPFEEAGKWA
+1090 WTIPDKEAGKWA

-1167 NGNVEGLPKGVYII
+1167 NGNVEELPKGVYII

>member
-29 DTTLTITVTEAGDVA
+29 DTTLTITVTKAGDVA
-44 TFAAGISTSN
+44 AFAAGISTSD
-54 YPNVTRV
+54 YSHVTRV
-61 NIVGEGVTPSAEDL
+61 NIVGEGVTPSADDL
-75 AAIEKFTAISILD
+75 AAIEKFTAIRILD
-88 LSKVKIEDATAYK
+88 LSKVKIEDAKAYK
-101 NIKTYNYNSRK
+101 NIKTYNNSK

-127 VVDDQVE
+127 VVDDQVK
-134 YLRNISN
+134 YLRNIFK
-141 TVVPEPWNSH
+141 TVVPNALDH
-151 IINAIYVYNTN
+151 IFNAIYVYNTN

-176 DNSGLKDIDVLANGQ
+176 NNSGLKDIDVLANGQ
-191 DNLNIISLDNTWDIK
+191 DNLNIISLDGAWDIK
-206 DNMGT
+206 NNLGKGNDN
-211 GNNKDILVALN
+211 DILVALN

-234 NVRNGNAYSGW
+234 FGGW
-245 EGGTLKTFTNPH
+245 EGEPLESFTNPH
-257 VKALTLPTGATDLTQ
+257 VKALTLPTGSTDLTK
-272 WEGKLKNIKL
+272 EEDRLKNIKL
-282 GEGAA
+282 GEDAA
-287 AKAFMQLVCSH
+287 AKAFMQLVCAK
-298 GDNSTYYLYGYSAEA
+298 GGNNTYSLYGYSAEA
-313 GALAT
+313 GTLAT

-328 INDANKEV
+328 INDAYKEV
-336 FFGNINIEDF
+336 FFGNINKEDF
-346 EFFKAIKNNRLDLS
+346 NFFKGIKNNRLDLS

-365 GADGKEIDINPALDK
+365 DADGNEIDINQALDK
-380 YTNEYIEY
+380 NEYIEY
-388 LVLPEN
+388 LVLPES

-422 ISEHLTPDS
+422 ISEQLNSGS
-431 IRNSIVISS
+431 IRTSIVISS

-451 LMGKDRL
+451 LMGNNRL
-458 RSAHKYKLSGL
+458 HSAQKYQLSGL

-475 VSGNIKV
+475 GSGNIKV
-482 DENGHLTVSEKN
+482 DKNGHLTVSEKN
-494 NEGDITKGTTGTPV
+494 NDGAITKGETGTDV

-547 LSLMGYGTTLTSI
+547 LSQMGYGNTLTSI

-574 FCPQGVTKLQS
+574 FCPEGVTKLQS

-590 NYTEIGSCAFKNIT
+590 NYTEIGSCAFRNCN

-615 NAGKSGYLVGGKFQE
+615 KAGKSGYLVGGKFQE

-650 KRIEKSAFFNVEK
+650 KRIEKNAFANVEQ
-663 FTDVYVTTNTAGE
+663 FTDVYVTTNNAGG
-676 VPYCEKDAFSYGTL
+676 VPYCEKDAFSSGTL

-698 THPITRKNYQ
+698 KHPITRKNYQ
-708 NKKNILFGILHFPSG
+708 NSTNKVFGILHFPSG

-729 ELFTDLQRDYSLVD
+729 ELFTDLQRNYSLVD

-750 NGNFFIWPTQ
+750 NGNVFIWPKQ
-760 AEWKRSFYQANT
+760 EEWYRSFSQANT
-772 GYTWNDWTVLD
+772 GYTWNNWTERD
-783 ENGGLYGG
+783 ENGSLYPAVMID
-791 LGETYN
+791 

-806 GNLKDYA
+806 GNLTENAK
-813 TKYGLTAISGEN
+813 KYGLTAISGEN
-825 AIYNSFAPK
+825 AIYNRFAPK
-834 NPNYTEGS
+834 NPNYTKGS
-842 TESILE
+842 TESILK

-860 LVGAYDYFNP
+860 LVGAYDYENP

-900 TWGKGTKLC
+900 TWGEGTKLC
-909 TLTGVTRNYT
+909 TLTGVTRNNT

-934 AKDNANTGNVLKWRM
+934 AKESNNTGNVLKWRI
-949 PYMIKPAKTYTSEDG
+949 PYMIKPAKTYTSENG
-964 EATGPSFTLSD
+964 EAYTGPTFTLSD
-975 EQYETLKEA
+975 EQYKTLIEA
-984 TKKITDEEGNHPRP
+984 TKKITAEVGQHPRP
-998 QTNNDAC
+998 QTDDDPC

-1012 DENGKLLNTTA
+1012 DENGNLLNTTA
-1023 GTPYMYTFLGSYTKQ
+1023 ETPYMYTFLGSYTKQ

-1090 WTIPFEEAGKWA
+1090 WTIPDNEAGKWA
-1102 FSCSGD
+1102 FSCSSD
-1108 KEQRD
+1108 TEQRD
-1113 ANEDALPNPSGDTKV
+1113 AHEDALPNPSGDTKV

>member
-44 TFAAGISTSN
+44 TFAVGISTSD

-61 NIVGEGVTPSAEDL
+61 NIVGEGVTPSADDL

-134 YLRNISN
+134 YLRNIFK
-141 TVVPEPWNSH
+141 TVAPVPWNS
-151 IINAIYVYNTN
+151 IFNAIYVYNTN
-162 TNGNHTCHAFMTTY
+162 TNGNHTCHAFMATY

-191 DNLNIISLDNTWDIK
+191 DNLNIISIDETWDIK
-206 DNMGT
+206 NNMGK

-234 NVRNGNAYSGW
+234 YGGW
-245 EGGTLKTFTNPH
+245 EGGTLETFTNPH
-257 VKALTLPTGATDLTQ
+257 VKALTLPTGATDLTK
-272 WEGKLKNIKL
+272 EEDHLKNIKL

-287 AKAFMQLVCSH
+287 AKAFTQLVWAH
-298 GDNSTYYLYGYSAEA
+298 GEDKSTSYLYGYSAEA
-313 GALAT
+313 GAFAALS
-318 LGNDHYYQSD
+318 NDHYYQSD
-328 INDANKEV
+328 INDAYKEV
-336 FFGNINIEDF
+336 FFGNINLDDF
-346 EFFKAIKNNRLDLS
+346 DFFKAIKNNRLDLS

-365 GADGKEIDINPALDK
+365 DADGNEIDINPALDNYK
-380 YTNEYIEY
+380 NEYIEY

-422 ISEHLTPDS
+422 ISEHLTTDS

-451 LMGKDRL
+451 LMGKNRL
-458 RSAHKYKLSGL
+458 RSAHKYQLSGL

-475 VSGNIKV
+475 GSRDIHV
-482 DENGHLTVSEKN
+482 DENGHLTVSEKDK
-494 NEGDITKGTTGTPV
+494 EGDITRGTTGTEV

-547 LSLMGYGTTLTSI
+547 LSLMGYGNTLTSI

-590 NYTEIGSCAFKNIT
+590 NYTEIGSCAFKNIA

-615 NAGKSGYLVGGKFQE
+615 NGGKSGYLVGGKFQE
-630 QEPDITDENTEHT
+630 QEPDITDKNTEYT

-650 KRIEKSAFFNVEK
+650 KRIEKNAFANVEK

-676 VPYCEKDAFSYGTL
+676 VPYCEKDAFSSGTL

-698 THPITRKNYQ
+698 KHPITRKNYQ
-708 NKKNILFGILHFPSG
+708 NAKDKLFGILHFPSG

-750 NGNFFIWPTQ
+750 NGNVFIWPTQ
-760 AEWKRSFYQANT
+760 DEWYRSFNQANT

-791 LGETYN
+791 LGEKYN

-806 GNLKDYA
+806 GNLNDYA

-860 LVGAYDYFNP
+860 LVGAYNYFNP

-964 EATGPSFTLSD
+964 EATGPSYTLSD

-984 TKKITDEEGNHPRP
+984 TKKIIDEEGKHPRP
-998 QTNNDAC
+998 QTNVDAC

-1012 DENGKLLNTTA
+1012 DENGNLLNTTA

-1045 FLAWCEDPTNTNGW
+1045 FLAWCEDPTNTNGQ
-1059 VNYFYQTEK
+1059 VNYFYQAEK

-1090 WTIPFEEAGKWA
+1090 WTIPVKEAGKWA
-1102 FSCSGD
+1102 FSCSDD

>member
-44 TFAAGISTSN
+44 AIAAGISTS

-61 NIVGEGVTPSAEDL
+61 NIVGEGVTPSANDL
-75 AAIEKFTAISILD
+75 AAIEKFTAIRILD

-112 ISLVVAAAKDENDGT
+112 ISLVVAAAKDKNDGT

-134 YLRNISN
+134 YLRNIFK
-141 TVVPEPWNSH
+141 TVVPNAWEAH
-151 IINAIYVYNTN
+151 IFNAIYVYNTN

-176 DNSGLKDIDVLANGQ
+176 NNSGLKDIDVLANGQ
-191 DNLNIISLDNTWDIK
+191 DNLNIISLDEAWDTK
-206 DNMGT
+206 
-211 GNNKDILVALN
+211 NNLGKGGEKDILVALN

-234 NVRNGNAYSGW
+234 YGGW
-245 EGGTLKTFTNPH
+245 EGGTLETFTNPH
-257 VKALTLPTGATDLTQ
+257 VKALTLPTGPTDLTQ
-272 WEGKLKNIKL
+272 EEDRLKNIKL
-282 GEGAA
+282 GDGAV
-287 AKAFMQLVCSH
+287 AKAFMQLVCAK
-298 GDNSTYYLYGYSAEA
+298 GGNNTYSLYGYSDEA

-328 INDANKEV
+328 INDAYKEV
-336 FFGNINIEDF
+336 YFGNINIEDF
-346 EFFKAIKNNRLDLS
+346 NFFKGIKNKRLDLS

-365 GADGKEIDINPALDK
+365 GAGGKEIDINPALDEFK
-380 YTNEYIEY
+380 NEYIEY
-388 LVLPEN
+388 LVLPED

-401 TFNNWF
+401 TFNKWF
-407 EGENACKNLKAVGIK
+407 KGENACKNLKAVGIN
-422 ISEHLTPDS
+422 ISEQLTPDS

-440 NERGG
+440 KERGG

-451 LMGKDRL
+451 LMGNNRL
-458 RSAHKYKLSGL
+458 RSAQKYQLSGL

-475 VSGNIKV
+475 GSGNIKV
-482 DENGHLTVSEKN
+482 DEKGHLTVSEKDN
-494 NEGDITKGTTGTPV
+494 DGAITKGETGTDV

-532 NISEEEKKAAQNDLC
+532 DISEEEKKAAQNDLC
-547 LSLMGYGTTLTSI
+547 LSQMGYGNTLTSI

-590 NYTEIGSCAFKNIT
+590 NYTEIGSCAFRNCN

-615 NAGKSGYLVGGKFQE
+615 EAGKSGYLVGGKFQE

-650 KRIEKSAFFNVEK
+650 KRIEKNAFANVEQ
-663 FTDVYVTTNTAGE
+663 FTDVYVTTNNAGD
-676 VPYCEKDAFSYGTL
+676 VPYCEKDAFSSGTL

-698 THPITRKNYQ
+698 KHPITRKNYQ
-708 NKKNILFGILHFPSG
+708 NSTNKVFGILHFPSG

-729 ELFTDLQRDYSLVD
+729 ELFTDLQRNYSLVD

-750 NGNFFIWPTQ
+750 NGNVFIWPKQ
-760 AEWKRSFYQANT
+760 EEWYRSFSQANT
-772 GYTWNDWTVLD
+772 GYTWNNWTERD
-783 ENGGLYGG
+783 ENGSLYPA
-791 LGETYN
+791 EKID
-797 KREDLADKD
+797 KREDLAGED
-806 GNLKDYA
+806 GKLTENAK
-813 TKYGLTAISGEN
+813 KYGLTAISGEN

-834 NPNYTEGS
+834 NPYYTKGS

-860 LVGAYDYFNP
+860 LVGAYDYEHP

-893 TAQQIED
+893 TAKQIED
-900 TWGKGTKLC
+900 TWGEGTKLC
-909 TLTGVTRNYT
+909 TLTGVTRNNT

-934 AKDNANTGNVLKWRM
+934 AKKSNNQGNVLKWRI
-949 PYMIKPAKTYTSEDG
+949 PYMIKPAKTYTSENG
-964 EATGPSFTLSD
+964 EAYTGPTFTLSD

-984 TKKITDEEGNHPRP
+984 TEKITAEVGKHPRP
-998 QTNNDAC
+998 QTDDDPC

-1012 DENGKLLNTTA
+1012 DENGHLLNTTA
-1023 GTPYMYTFLGSYTKQ
+1023 DTPYMYTFLGSYTKQ

-1045 FLAWCEDPTNTNGW
+1045 FLAWCEDPKNTNGW

-1090 WTIPFEEAGKWA
+1090 WTIPDNEAGKWA
-1102 FSCSGD
+1102 FSCSSD
-1108 KEQRD
+1108 TEQRD
-1113 ANEDALPNPSGDTKV
+1113 AHEDALPNPSGDTKV

>member
-29 DTTLTITVTEAGDVA
+29 DTTLTITVTKAGDVA
-44 TFAAGISTSN
+44 AFAAGISTSD
-54 YPNVTRV
+54 YSHVTRV
-61 NIVGEGVTPSAEDL
+61 NIVGEGVTPSADDL
-75 AAIEKFTAISILD
+75 AAIEKFTAIRILD

-112 ISLVVAAAKDENDGT
+112 ISLVVAAAKDKNDGT

-134 YLRNISN
+134 YLRNIFK
-141 TVVPEPWNSH
+141 TVVPNAWETH
-151 IINAIYVYNTN
+151 IFNAIYVYNTN

-176 DNSGLKDIDVLANGQ
+176 NNSGLKDIDVLANGQ
-191 DNLNIISLDNTWDIK
+191 DNLNIISLDGAWEIK
-206 DNMGT
+206 NYLGKGGDN
-211 GNNKDILVALN
+211 DILVALN

-234 NVRNGNAYSGW
+234 FGGW
-245 EGGTLKTFTNPH
+245 AGEPLETFTNPH
-257 VKALTLPTGATDLTQ
+257 VKALTLPTGATATDLTTE
-272 WEGKLKNIKL
+272 EGRLKNIKL

-287 AKAFMQLVCSH
+287 AKAFMQLVCDN
-298 GDNSTYYLYGYSAEA
+298 GDNKTYSLYGYSAEA
-313 GALAT
+313 GTLAT

-328 INDANKEV
+328 INDAYKEV

-346 EFFKAIKNNRLDLS
+346 DFFKGIKNNRLDLS

-365 GADGKEIDINPALDK
+365 DADGNEIDINQALDK
-380 YTNEYIEY
+380 NEYIEY
-388 LVLPEN
+388 LVLPES

-422 ISEHLTPDS
+422 ISEQLTPGS

-451 LMGKDRL
+451 LMGNNRL
-458 RSAHKYKLSGL
+458 RSAQKYQLSGL

-475 VSGNIKV
+475 GSGNIKV
-482 DENGHLTVSEKN
+482 DKNGHLTVSEKN
-494 NEGDITKGTTGTPV
+494 NDGAITKGETGTDV
-508 TGILDFTNAT
+508 TGILDFTKAT

-532 NISEEEKKAAQNDLC
+532 HISEEEKKAAQNDLC
-547 LSLMGYGTTLTSI
+547 LSQMGYGNTLTSI

-574 FCPQGVTKLQS
+574 FCPEGVTKLQS

-590 NYTEIGSCAFKNIT
+590 NYTEIGSCAFRNCN

-615 NAGKSGYLVGGKFQE
+615 KDGKSGYLVGGKFQE

-650 KRIEKSAFFNVEK
+650 KRIEKNAFANVEQ
-663 FTDVYVTTNTAGE
+663 FTDVYVTTNNAGY
-676 VPYCEKDAFSYGTL
+676 VPYCEKDAFSSGTL

-698 THPITRKNYQ
+698 KHPITRKNYQ
-708 NKKNILFGILHFPSG
+708 NSTNKVFGILHFPSG

-729 ELFTDLQRDYSLVD
+729 ELFTDLQRNYSLVD

-750 NGNFFIWPTQ
+750 NGNVFIWPKQ
-760 AEWKRSFYQANT
+760 EEWYRSFSQANT
-772 GYTWNDWTVLD
+772 GYTWNNWTERD
-783 ENGGLYGG
+783 ENGSLYPAVMID
-791 LGETYN
+791 

-806 GNLKDYA
+806 GNPTENAK
-813 TKYGLTAISGEN
+813 KYGLTAISGEN

-860 LVGAYDYFNP
+860 LVGAYDYENP

-900 TWGKGTKLC
+900 TWGEGTKLC

-934 AKDNANTGNVLKWRM
+934 AKENANTGNVLKWRM
-949 PYMIKPAKTYTSEDG
+949 PYMIKPAKTYTSENG
-964 EATGPSFTLSD
+964 EAYTGPTFTLSD
-975 EQYETLKEA
+975 EQYETLIEA
-984 TKKITDEEGNHPRP
+984 TKKITAEEGKHPRP
-998 QTNNDAC
+998 QTNDDPC

-1012 DENGKLLNTTA
+1012 DENGNPLYITA

-1090 WTIPFEEAGKWA
+1090 WTIPDNEAGKWA
-1102 FSCSGD
+1102 FSCSSD
-1108 KEQRD
+1108 TEQRD
-1113 ANEDALPNPSGDTKV
+1113 AHEDALPNPSGDTKV

>member
-44 TFAAGISTSN
+44 AIAAGISTS

-61 NIVGEGVTPSAEDL
+61 NIVGEGVTPSADDL
-75 AAIEKFTAISILD
+75 AAIEKFTAIRILD

-112 ISLVVAAAKDENDGT
+112 ISLVVAAAKDENDGP

-134 YLRNISN
+134 YLRKIFK
-141 TVVPEPWNSH
+141 TVVPNAGEAH
-151 IINAIYVYNTN
+151 IFNAIYVYNTN
-162 TNGNHTCHAFMTTY
+162 TNGNHTCHAIMTTY

-191 DNLNIISLDNTWDIK
+191 DNLNIISLDGAWAIMSNLGK
-206 DNMGT
+206 GGDN
-211 GNNKDILVALN
+211 DILVALN

-234 NVRNGNAYSGW
+234 FGGW
-245 EGGTLKTFTNPH
+245 AGEPLETFTNPH
-257 VKALTLPTGATDLTQ
+257 VKALTLPTGPTDLTQ
-272 WEGKLKNIKL
+272 EEDRLKNIKL
-282 GEGAA
+282 GVGAE
-287 AKAFMQLVCSH
+287 AKAFMQLVCAQW
-298 GDNSTYYLYGYSAEA
+298 GNPTYSLYGYSAEA
-313 GALAT
+313 GTLAT

-328 INDANKEV
+328 INDAYKEV

-346 EFFKAIKNNRLDLS
+346 DFFKGIKNKRLDLS
-360 NLTHV
+360 NLTLV
-365 GADGKEIDINPALDK
+365 DADGNEIDINPALDK
-380 YTNEYIEY
+380 YKNEYIEY
-388 LVLPEN
+388 LVLPES

-422 ISEHLTPDS
+422 ISEQLNSGS

-440 NERGG
+440 NKRGG

-451 LMGKDRL
+451 LMGNNRL
-458 RSAHKYKLSGL
+458 SSAHKYQLSGL

-475 VSGNIKV
+475 CSANIKV
-482 DENGHLTVSEKN
+482 DKNGHLTVSEKDN
-494 NEGDITKGTTGTPV
+494 NGAITKGETGTDV

-532 NISEEEKKAAQNDLC
+532 DISEEEKKAAQNDLC
-547 LSLMGYGTTLTSI
+547 LSQMGYGNTLTSI

-590 NYTEIGSCAFKNIT
+590 NYTEIGSCAFRNCN

-615 NAGKSGYLVGGKFQE
+615 KAGKSGYLVGGKFQE
-630 QEPDITDENTEHT
+630 QEPDITDKKTEHT

-650 KRIEKSAFFNVEK
+650 KRIEKNAFANVEQ
-663 FTDVYVTTNTAGE
+663 FTDVYVTTNNADN
-676 VPYCEKDAFSYGTL
+676 VPYCEKDAFSSGTL

-708 NKKNILFGILHFPSG
+708 NATNKVFGILHFPSG

-729 ELFTDLQRDYSLVD
+729 ELFTDLQRNYSLVD

-750 NGNFFIWPTQ
+750 NGNVFIWPKQ
-760 AEWKRSFYQANT
+760 EEWYRSFSQANT
-772 GYTWNDWTVLD
+772 GYTWNNWTERD
-783 ENGGLYGG
+783 ENGSLYPAVKID
-791 LGETYN
+791 
-797 KREDLADKD
+797 KREDLADKN
-806 GNLKDYA
+806 GNLTENAK
-813 TKYGLTAISGEN
+813 KYGLTAISGEN

-834 NPNYTEGS
+834 NRNYTEGS

-860 LVGAYDYFNP
+860 LVGAYDYENP

-893 TAQQIED
+893 TAKQIED
-900 TWGKGTKLC
+900 TWGEGTKLC
-909 TLTGVTRNYT
+909 TLTGVTRNNT

-934 AKDNANTGNVLKWRM
+934 AKESNNTDNVLKWRI
-949 PYMIKPAKTYTSEDG
+949 PYMIKPAKTYTSENG
-964 EATGPSFTLSD
+964 EAYTGPTFTLSD

-984 TKKITDEEGNHPRP
+984 TNKITAEEGKHPRP
-998 QTNNDAC
+998 QTDDDPC

-1012 DENGKLLNTTA
+1012 DENGNPLYITA
-1023 GTPYMYTFLGSYTKQ
+1023 DTPYMYTFLGSYTKQ

-1090 WTIPFEEAGKWA
+1090 WTIPDNEAGKWA
-1102 FSCSGD
+1102 FSCSSD
-1108 KEQRD
+1108 TEQRD
-1113 ANEDALPNPSGDTKV
+1113 AHEDALPNPSGDTKV

>member
-29 DTTLTITVTEAGDVA
+29 DTTLTITVTAAGDVA
-44 TFAAGISTSN
+44 TFAAGISTSD
-54 YPNVTRV
+54 YSHVTRV
-61 NIVGEGVTPSAEDL
+61 NIVGEGVTPSADDL
-75 AAIEKFTAISILD
+75 AAIEKFTAIRILD

-101 NIKTYNYNSRK
+101 NIKTDNDRK

-127 VVDDQVE
+127 VVDDQVK
-134 YLRNISN
+134 YLRNISK
-141 TVVPEPWNSH
+141 TVVPEPWYPH
-151 IINAIYVYNTN
+151 IFNAIYVYNTN
-162 TNGNHTCHAFMTTY
+162 TNGNHTCHAIMTTY

-191 DNLNIISLDNTWDIK
+191 DNLNIISLDGDSFIK
-206 DNMGT
+206 
-211 GNNKDILVALN
+211 NNLGKGDDKDILVALN

-234 NVRNGNAYSGW
+234 FGGW
-245 EGGTLKTFTNPH
+245 TGEPLKTFTNPH

-272 WEGKLKNIKL
+272 EEDRLKKIKL

-287 AKAFMQLVCSH
+287 AKAFMQLVCAY
-298 GDNSTYYLYGYSAEA
+298 GGESTYYLYGYSAEA
-313 GALAT
+313 GTLAT

-328 INDANKEV
+328 INDAYKEV

-346 EFFKAIKNNRLDLS
+346 DFFKGIKNKRLDLS
-360 NLTHV
+360 NLTLV
-365 GADGKEIDINPALDK
+365 DADGNEIDINPALDK
-380 YTNEYIEY
+380 YKNEYIEY
-388 LVLPEN
+388 LVLPED

-401 TFNNWF
+401 TFNKWF
-407 EGENACKNLKAVGIK
+407 KGENACKNLKAVGIK
-422 ISEHLTPDS
+422 IREQLITGS

-451 LMGKDRL
+451 LMGNNRL
-458 RSAHKYKLSGL
+458 CSAQKYQLSGL

-475 VSGNIKV
+475 CSGNIKV
-482 DENGHLTVSEKN
+482 DENGHLTVSKKDN
-494 NEGDITKGTTGTPV
+494 DGAITKGETGTDV

-532 NISEEEKKAAQNDLC
+532 DISEEEKKAAQNDLC
-547 LSLMGYGTTLTSI
+547 LSQMGYGATLTSI

-574 FCPQGVTKLQS
+574 FCPEGVTKLQS

-590 NYTEIGSCAFKNIT
+590 NYTEIGSCAFRNCN

-615 NAGKSGYLVGGKFQE
+615 KDGKSGYLVGGKFQE

-650 KRIEKSAFFNVEK
+650 KRIEKNAFANVEQ
-663 FTDVYVTTNTAGE
+663 FTDVYVTTNNAGY
-676 VPYCEKDAFSYGTL
+676 VPYCEKDAFSSGTL

-698 THPITRKNYQ
+698 KHPITRKNYQ
-708 NKKNILFGILHFPSG
+708 NSTNKVFGILHFPSG

-729 ELFTDLQRDYSLVD
+729 ELFTDLQRNYSLVD

-750 NGNFFIWPTQ
+750 NGNVFIWPKQ
-760 AEWKRSFYQANT
+760 EEWYRSFSQANT
-772 GYTWNDWTVLD
+772 GYTWNNWTERD
-783 ENGGLYGG
+783 ENGSLYPAAKID
-791 LGETYN
+791 
-797 KREDLADKD
+797 KREDLADED
-806 GNLKDYA
+806 GNLTENAK
-813 TKYGLTAISGEN
+813 KYGLTAISGEN

-834 NPNYTEGS
+834 NPNYTKGS
-842 TESILE
+842 TESILK

-860 LVGAYDYFNP
+860 LVGAYDYENP
-870 DEKKWHFSTSD
+870 DDKKWHFSTSD

-893 TAQQIED
+893 TAKQIED
-900 TWGKGTKLC
+900 TWGEGTKLC
-909 TLTGVTRNYT
+909 TLTGVTRNNT

-934 AKDNANTGNVLKWRM
+934 AKESSNTGNVLKWRI
-949 PYMIKPAKTYTSEDG
+949 PYMIKPAKTYTSENG
-964 EATGPSFTLSD
+964 EAYTGPTFTLSD

-984 TKKITDEEGNHPRP
+984 TKKITAEVGKNPRP
-998 QTNNDAC
+998 QTDDDPC

-1012 DENGKLLNTTA
+1012 DENGHLLKTTA
-1023 GTPYMYTFLGSYTKQ
+1023 DKPYMYTFLGSYTKQ

-1045 FLAWCEDPTNTNGW
+1045 FLAWCKDPTNTNGW

-1090 WTIPFEEAGKWA
+1090 WTIPDKEAGKWA

-1108 KEQRD
+1108 TEQRD
-1113 ANEDALPNPSGDTKV
+1113 AHEDALPNPSGDTKV

>member
-44 TFAAGISTSN
+44 AIAAGISTS

-61 NIVGEGVTPSAEDL
+61 NIVGEGVTPSADDL
-75 AAIEKFTAISILD
+75 AAIEKFTAIRILD

-101 NIKTYNYNSRK
+101 NIKTDNNRK
-112 ISLVVAAAKDENDGT
+112 ISLVVAAAKDEKDGT
-127 VVDDQVE
+127 VVDDQVK
-134 YLRNISN
+134 YLRNIFK
-141 TVVPEPWNSH
+141 TVVPNAGDVH
-151 IINAIYVYNTN
+151 IFNAIYVYNTN

-176 DNSGLKDIDVLANGQ
+176 NNSGLKDIDVLANGQ
-191 DNLNIISLDNTWDIK
+191 DNLNVIGIDESYDTKQNL
-206 DNMGT
+206 GE
-211 GNNKDILVALN
+211 GNSYDILVALN

-234 NVRNGNAYSGW
+234 YGGW
-245 EGGTLKTFTNPH
+245 TGEPLETFTNPH

-272 WEGKLKNIKL
+272 EEYRLKNIKL
-282 GEGAA
+282 GDDAA
-287 AKAFMQLVCSH
+287 AKAFMQLVCANG
-298 GDNSTYYLYGYSAEA
+298 GDGTYYLYGYSAEA
-313 GALAT
+313 GALAA
-318 LGNDHYYQSD
+318 LSNDHYYQSD
-328 INDANKEV
+328 INDAYKEV

-346 EFFKAIKNNRLDLS
+346 DFFKGIKNKRLDLS
-360 NLTHV
+360 NLTLV
-365 GADGKEIDINPALDK
+365 DADGNEIDINPALDK
-380 YTNEYIEY
+380 YKNEYIEY
-388 LVLPEN
+388 LVLPED

-422 ISEHLTPDS
+422 ISEQLTSGS

-451 LMGKDRL
+451 LMGNNRL
-458 RSAHKYKLSGL
+458 RSAQKYQLSGL

-475 VSGNIKV
+475 CSGNIKV
-482 DENGHLTVSEKN
+482 DENGHLTVSEKDIN
-494 NEGDITKGTTGTPV
+494 GAITKGETGTDV

-532 NISEEEKKAAQNDLC
+532 KISEEEKKAAQNDLC
-547 LSLMGYGTTLTSI
+547 LSQMGYGNTLTSI

-574 FCPQGVTKLQS
+574 FCPEGVTKLQS

-590 NYTEIGSCAFKNIT
+590 NYTEIGSCAFRNCN

-615 NAGKSGYLVGGKFQE
+615 KDGKSGYLVGGKFQE
-630 QEPDITDENTEHT
+630 KEPDITDENTEHT

-650 KRIEKSAFFNVEK
+650 KRIEKNAFANVEQ
-663 FTDVYVTTNTAGE
+663 FTDVYVTTNNAGD
-676 VPYCEKDAFSYGTL
+676 VPYCEKDAFSSGTL
-690 QGWGGFDG
+690 QGWGGFNG
-698 THPITRKNYQ
+698 KHPITRKNYQ
-708 NKKNILFGILHFPSG
+708 NSTNKVFGILHFPSG
-723 LPKAKA
+723 LPKARA
-729 ELFTDLQRDYSLVD
+729 ELFTDLQRNYSLVD

-750 NGNFFIWPTQ
+750 NGNVFIWPKQ
-760 AEWKRSFYQANT
+760 EEWYRSYSQANT
-772 GYTWNDWTVLD
+772 GYTWNNWTERD
-783 ENGGLYGG
+783 ENGSLYGG
-791 LGETYN
+791 MKID

-806 GNLKDYA
+806 GNLTENAK
-813 TKYGLTAISGEN
+813 KYGLTAISGEN

-860 LVGAYDYFNP
+860 LVGAYDYENP

-900 TWGKGTKLC
+900 TWGEGTKLC
-909 TLTGVTRNYT
+909 TLTGVTRNNT

-934 AKDNANTGNVLKWRM
+934 AKESTNTGNVLKWRI
-949 PYMIKPAKTYTSEDG
+949 PYMIKPAKTYTSENG
-964 EATGPSFTLSD
+964 EAYTGPTFTLSD

-984 TKKITDEEGNHPRP
+984 TKKITDEVGKHPRP
-998 QTNNDAC
+998 QTNDDPC

-1012 DENGKLLNTTA
+1012 DENGNPLYTTA

-1045 FLAWCEDPTNTNGW
+1045 FLAWCKDPTNTNGW
-1059 VNYFYQTEK
+1059 VNYFYQTKK

-1090 WTIPFEEAGKWA
+1090 WTIPDNEAGKWA
-1102 FSCSGD
+1102 FSCSSD
-1108 KEQRD
+1108 TEQRD
-1113 ANEDALPNPSGDTKV
+1113 AHEDALPNPSGDTKV

>member
-29 DTTLTITVTEAGDVA
+29 DTTLTITVTAAGDVA
-44 TFAAGISTSN
+44 TFAAGISTSD
-54 YPNVTRV
+54 YSHVTRV
-61 NIVGEGVTPSAEDL
+61 NIVGEGVTPSADDL
-75 AAIEKFTAISILD
+75 AAIEKFTAIRILD
-88 LSKVKIEDATAYK
+88 LSKVKIEDAKAYK
-101 NIKTYNYNSRK
+101 NIKTDNNRK
-112 ISLVVAAAKDENDGT
+112 ISLVVAAAKDEKDGT

-134 YLRNISN
+134 YLRNISK
-141 TVVPEPWNSH
+141 TVVPEPWNPH
-151 IINAIYVYNTN
+151 IFNAIYVYNTN

-176 DNSGLKDIDVLANGQ
+176 NNSGLTDIDVLANGQ
-191 DNLNIISLDNTWDIK
+191 DNLNIISLDGAWDIK
-206 DNMGT
+206 KNLGKGGDN
-211 GNNKDILVALN
+211 DILVALN

-234 NVRNGNAYSGW
+234 FGGW
-245 EGGTLKTFTNPH
+245 EGGTLETFTNPH

-272 WEGKLKNIKL
+272 EEDSLKNIKL
-282 GEGAA
+282 GAGAA
-287 AKAFMQLVCSH
+287 AKAFMQLVCAY
-298 GDNSTYYLYGYSAEA
+298 GGESTYYLYGYSAEA
-313 GALAT
+313 GTLAT

-328 INDANKEV
+328 INDAYKEV

-346 EFFKAIKNNRLDLS
+346 DFFKGIKNKRLDLS
-360 NLTHV
+360 NLTLV
-365 GADGKEIDINPALDK
+365 DADGNEIDINPALDK
-380 YTNEYIEY
+380 YKNEYIEY
-388 LVLPEN
+388 LVLPED

-401 TFNNWF
+401 TFNKWF
-407 EGENACKNLKAVGIK
+407 KGENACKNLKAVGIK
-422 ISEHLTPDS
+422 IREQLITGS

-451 LMGKDRL
+451 LMGNNRL
-458 RSAHKYKLSGL
+458 CSAQKYQLSGL

-475 VSGNIKV
+475 CSGNIKV
-482 DENGHLTVSEKN
+482 DENGHLTVSKKDN
-494 NEGDITKGTTGTPV
+494 DGAITKGETGTDV

-532 NISEEEKKAAQNDLC
+532 DISEEEKKAAQNDLC
-547 LSLMGYGTTLTSI
+547 LSQMGYGNTLTSI

-574 FCPQGVTKLQS
+574 FCPEGVTKLQS

-590 NYTEIGSCAFKNIT
+590 NYTEIGSCAFRNCS

-615 NAGKSGYLVGGKFQE
+615 KDGKSGYLVGGKFQE

-650 KRIEKSAFFNVEK
+650 KRIEKNAFANVEQ
-663 FTDVYVTTNTAGE
+663 FTDVYVTTNNAGY
-676 VPYCEKDAFSYGTL
+676 VPYCEKDAFSSGTL

-698 THPITRKNYQ
+698 KHPITRKNYQ
-708 NKKNILFGILHFPSG
+708 NSTNKVFGILHFPSG

-729 ELFTDLQRDYSLVD
+729 ELFTDLQRNYSLVD

-750 NGNFFIWPTQ
+750 NGNVFIWPKQ
-760 AEWKRSFYQANT
+760 EEWFRSFSQANT
-772 GYTWNDWTVLD
+772 GYTWNNWTVLD

-791 LGETYN
+791 LGEHYN
-797 KREDLADKD
+797 KREDLADED
-806 GNLKDYA
+806 GNLTENAK
-813 TKYGLTAISGEN
+813 KYGLTAISGEN

-834 NPNYTEGS
+834 NPNYTKGS

-860 LVGAYDYFNP
+860 LVGAYDYENP

-893 TAQQIED
+893 TAKQIED
-900 TWGKGTKLC
+900 TWGEGTKLC
-909 TLTGVTRNYT
+909 TLTGVTRNNT

-934 AKDNANTGNVLKWRM
+934 AKESNNTGNVLKWRI
-949 PYMIKPAKTYTSEDG
+949 PYMIKPAKTYTSENG
-964 EATGPSFTLSD
+964 EAYTGPTFTLSD

-984 TKKITDEEGNHPRP
+984 TKKITAEVGKNPRP
-998 QTNNDAC
+998 QTDDDPC

-1012 DENGKLLNTTA
+1012 DENGLLLKTTA

-1045 FLAWCEDPTNTNGW
+1045 FLAWCKDPTNTNGW

-1090 WTIPFEEAGKWA
+1090 WTIPDNEAGKWA

-1108 KEQRD
+1108 TEQRD
-1113 ANEDALPNPSGDTKV
+1113 AHEDALPNPSGDTKV

>member
-61 NIVGEGVTPSAEDL
+61 NIVGEGVTPNADDL

-141 TVVPEPWNSH
+141 TVAPEPLNS
-151 IINAIYVYNTN
+151 IFNAIYVYNTN

-191 DNLNIISLDNTWDIK
+191 DNLNIISLDNAWDIK
-206 DNMGT
+206 NNMGT

-234 NVRNGNAYSGW
+234 YGGW
-245 EGGTLKTFTNPH
+245 EGGTLETFTNPH
-257 VKALTLPTGATDLTQ
+257 VKALTLPTGPTNLTL
-272 WEGKLKNIKL
+272 WEGNLKNIKL

-287 AKAFMQLVCSH
+287 AKAFMQLVCSY
-298 GDNSTYYLYGYSAEA
+298 GDNSTHYLYGYSAEA

-328 INDANKEV
+328 INEAYKEV

-365 GADGKEIDINPALDK
+365 GADGKEIDINPALDNYK
-380 YTNEYIEY
+380 NEYIEY
-388 LVLPEN
+388 LILPEN

-422 ISEHLTPDS
+422 ISEHLTADS

-451 LMGKDRL
+451 LMGNNRL
-458 RSAHKYKLSGL
+458 RSAHKYQLSGL

-475 VSGNIKV
+475 VSGDIKV

-494 NEGDITKGTTGTPV
+494 NDGDITKGTTGTAV

-547 LSLMGYGTTLTSI
+547 LSQMGYRRTLTSI

-590 NYTEIGSCAFKNIT
+590 NYTEIGSCAFTNIN

-615 NAGKSGYLVGGKFQE
+615 KDGKSGYLVGGKFQE

-650 KRIEKSAFFNVEK
+650 KRIEKNAFANVEK

-676 VPYCEKDAFSYGTL
+676 VPYCEKDAFSSGTL
-690 QGWGGFDG
+690 QGWGGFNG

-708 NKKNILFGILHFPSG
+708 NKKDILFGILHFPSG

-750 NGNFFIWPTQ
+750 NGNVFIWPTQ
-760 AEWKRSFYQANT
+760 AEWNRSFNQANT

-791 LGETYN
+791 LGEKYN
-797 KREDLADKD
+797 KREDLAD
-806 GNLKDYA
+806 NA

-900 TWGKGTKLC
+900 TWGEGTKLC

-934 AKDNANTGNVLKWRM
+934 AKDNDNTGNVLKWRM
-949 PYMIKPAKTYTSEDG
+949 PYMIKPAKTFTSKDG
-964 EATGPSFTLSD
+964 EATGPSYTLSD

-984 TKKITDEEGNHPRP
+984 TKKITDEAGKHPRP
-998 QTNNDAC
+998 QTDNDPC
-1005 CITVQAK
+1005 CISVQAK
-1012 DENGKLLNTTA
+1012 DENGHLLNTTA

-1090 WTIPFEEAGKWA
+1090 WTIPNQEAGKWA
-1102 FSCSGD
+1102 FSCSSD
-1108 KEQRD
+1108 TEQRD
-1113 ANEDALPNPSGDTKV
+1113 AHEDALPNPSGDTKV

>member
-44 TFAAGISTSN
+44 AIAAGISSD

-61 NIVGEGVTPSAEDL
+61 NIVGEGVTPSADDL

-101 NIKTYNYNSRK
+101 NIKTYTYNYNSRK

-134 YLRNISN
+134 YLRNISE
-141 TVVPEPWNSH
+141 TVGNS
-151 IINAIYVYNTN
+151 IFNAIYVYNTN
-162 TNGNHTCHAFMTTY
+162 TNGNHTCHAIITTY

-191 DNLNIISLDNTWDIK
+191 DNLNIINQK
-206 DNMGT
+206 DGWSIQNNLGK
-211 GNNKDILVALN
+211 GNSSDILVALN

-234 NVRNGNAYSGW
+234 YVNRGW
-245 EGGTLKTFTNPH
+245 AGETLETFTNPH
-257 VKALTLPTGATDLTQ
+257 VKALTLPTGPTDLTQ
-272 WEGKLKNIKL
+272 WEDRIKNIKL
-282 GEGAA
+282 GKGAA
-287 AKAFMQLVCSH
+287 AKAFMQLVCAS
-298 GDNSTYYLYGYSAEA
+298 GGNSTYDLYGYSAEA
-313 GALAT
+313 GALAA
-318 LGNDHYYQSD
+318 LSNDHYYQSD
-328 INDANKEV
+328 INDAYKEV
-336 FFGNINIEDF
+336 FFGNINLDDF
-346 EFFKAIKNNRLDLS
+346 DFFKAIKNNRLDLS

-365 GADGKEIDINPALDK
+365 DAAGKEININPALNK
-380 YTNEYIEY
+380 YTNEYVEY

-394 DDYPTDP
+394 DKYPTDP

-407 EGENACKNLKAVGIK
+407 EGEYACKNLKAVGIK
-422 ISEHLTPDS
+422 ISEHLTTDS

-440 NERGG
+440 NVREG

-451 LMGKDRL
+451 LMDKDRL
-458 RSAHKYKLSGL
+458 RSAHKYQLSGL
-469 AYAKDL
+469 AFAKDL
-475 VSGNIKV
+475 VPKNFNIKV
-482 DENGHLTVSEKN
+482 DKNGHLTVSEKDN
-494 NEGDITKGTTGTPV
+494 NGAITWGTTGTEV

-547 LSLMGYGTTLTSI
+547 LSLMGYKNTLTSI

-574 FCPQGVTKLQS
+574 FCPQQASKLQS

-590 NYTEIGSCAFKNIT
+590 NYTEIGSCAFQNI
-604 NLVLVYTTAKN
+604 NSLVLVYTTAKTKD
-615 NAGKSGYLVGGKFQE
+615 GKSGYLVGGRFQE

-650 KRIEKSAFFNVEK
+650 KRIEKNAFAMVEQ
-663 FTDVYVTTNTAGE
+663 FTDVYVTTNNAGE
-676 VPYCEKDAFSYGTL
+676 VPYCEKNAFSSGTL

-698 THPITRKNYQ
+698 THPITRKNY
-708 NKKNILFGILHFPSG
+708 KNQTDKQFGILHFPSG

-750 NGNFFIWPTQ
+750 NGNVFIWPAQ
-760 AEWKRSFYQANT
+760 AEWKRSFNQANT
-772 GYTWNDWTVLD
+772 GYTWDNWTVLD
-783 ENGGLYGG
+783 GNGGLYGG
-791 LGETYN
+791 VGENYN

-806 GNLKDYA
+806 GNLTDYA
-813 TKYGLTAISGEN
+813 RKYGLTAISGEN

-860 LVGAYDYFNP
+860 LVGAYDYIHP
-870 DEKKWHFSTSD
+870 EEKKWHFSTSD

-900 TWGKGTKLC
+900 TWGEGTKLC
-909 TLTGVTRNYT
+909 TLTGVTRDYT

-934 AKDNANTGNVLKWRM
+934 AKESANTGNVLKWRI
-949 PYMIKPAKTYTSEDG
+949 PYMIKPALKTYTSENG
-964 EATGPSFTLSD
+964 EAYTGPSFTLSD

-984 TKKITDEEGNHPRP
+984 TKKITDEEGKHPRP
-998 QTNNDAC
+998 QTSDDAC

-1012 DENGKLLNTTA
+1012 DENGNLLNTAA

-1045 FLAWCEDPTNTNGW
+1045 FLAWCADPTSTNGW

-1090 WTIPFEEAGKWA
+1090 WTIPDKEAGKWA
-1102 FSCSGD
+1102 FSCSSD
-1108 KEQRD
+1108 TEQRD
-1113 ANEDALPNPSGDTKV
+1113 AHEDALPNPSGDTKV

>member
-61 NIVGEGVTPSAEDL
+61 NIVGEGVTPSADDL

-101 NIKTYNYNSRK
+101 NIKTYTYNYNYNSYNRK
-112 ISLVVAAAKDENDGT
+112 ISLVVAAAKDKNDGT

-141 TVVPEPWNSH
+141 TVVPDPGNS
-151 IINAIYVYNTN
+151 IFNAIYVYNTN
-162 TNGNHTCHAFMTTY
+162 TNGNHTCHAIMTTY

-191 DNLNIISLDNTWDIK
+191 DNLNIISLDNAWDTK
-206 DNMGT
+206 SNMGK

-234 NVRNGNAYSGW
+234 FGGW
-245 EGGTLKTFTNPH
+245 EGGTLETFTNPH
-257 VKALTLPTGATDLTQ
+257 VKALTLPTGATDLTK
-272 WEGKLKNIKL
+272 EEDRLKNIKL

-287 AKAFMQLVCSH
+287 AKAFMQLVCAQGGNNTH
-298 GDNSTYYLYGYSAEA
+298 YLYGYSAEA

-328 INDANKEV
+328 INEAYKEV

-365 GADGKEIDINPALDK
+365 DADGNEIDINPALDDYK
-380 YTNEYIEY
+380 NEYIEY

-422 ISEHLTPDS
+422 ISEQLTADS

-458 RSAHKYKLSGL
+458 HSAHKYQLSGL

-475 VSGNIKV
+475 VSGDIKV

-494 NEGDITKGTTGTPV
+494 NEGDITKGETGTPV
-508 TGILDFTNAT
+508 TGILDFKNAT

-547 LSLMGYGTTLTSI
+547 LSLMGYGKTLTSI

-590 NYTEIGSCAFKNIT
+590 NYTEIGSCAFRNIA

-650 KRIEKSAFFNVEK
+650 KRIEKNAFSNVEK
-663 FTDVYVTTNTAGE
+663 FTDVYVTTNNAGE
-676 VPYCEKDAFSYGTL
+676 VPYCEKGAFSPATL

-698 THPITRKNYQ
+698 KHPITRKNYQ
-708 NKKNILFGILHFPSG
+708 NNDKLFGILHFPNG

-750 NGNFFIWPTQ
+750 NGNVFIWPLQ
-760 AEWKRSFYQANT
+760 EEWKRSFNQANT

-783 ENGGLYGG
+783 EKGGLYGG
-791 LGETYN
+791 VGEDYN

-806 GNLKDYA
+806 GNPNDNA
-813 TKYGLTAISGEN
+813 IKYGLKAISGEN
-825 AIYNSFAPK
+825 AIYNNFAPK

-860 LVGAYDYFNP
+860 LVGAYDYINP
-870 DEKKWHFSTSD
+870 DDKKWHFSTSD

-893 TAQQIED
+893 TAKQIED
-900 TWGKGTKLC
+900 TWGEGTKLC

-934 AKDNANTGNVLKWRM
+934 AKGNNNTGNVLKWRM
-949 PYMIKPAKTYTSEDG
+949 PYMIKPAKTFTSEDG
-964 EATGPSFTLSD
+964 EATGPSYTLSD

-984 TKKITDEEGNHPRP
+984 TKKITDEAGKHPRP
-998 QTNNDAC
+998 QTDNDPC
-1005 CITVQAK
+1005 CISVQAK
-1012 DENGKLLNTTA
+1012 DENGNLLNTTA
-1023 GTPYMYTFLGSYTKQ
+1023 GKPYMYTFLGSYTKQ

-1090 WTIPFEEAGKWA
+1090 WTIPVEEAGKWA

>member
-44 TFAAGISTSN
+44 AIAAGISTS

-61 NIVGEGVTPSAEDL
+61 NIVGEGVTPSADDL
-75 AAIEKFTAISILD
+75 AAIEKFTAIRILD

-112 ISLVVAAAKDENDGT
+112 ISLVVAAAKDENDGP

-134 YLRNISN
+134 YLRKIFK
-141 TVVPEPWNSH
+141 TVVPNAGEAH
-151 IINAIYVYNTN
+151 IFNAIYVYNTN
-162 TNGNHTCHAFMTTY
+162 TNGNHTCHAIMTTY

-191 DNLNIISLDNTWDIK
+191 DNLNIISLDDWGIK
-206 DNMGT
+206 TNLGNGGDN
-211 GNNKDILVALN
+211 DILVALN

-234 NVRNGNAYSGW
+234 FGGW
-245 EGGTLKTFTNPH
+245 AGEPLKTFTNPH
-257 VKALTLPTGATDLTQ
+257 VKALTLPTGATNLTQ
-272 WEGKLKNIKL
+272 EEDHLKNIKL

-287 AKAFMQLVCSH
+287 AKAFMQLVCAQG
-298 GDNSTYYLYGYSAEA
+298 GDGTYYLYGYSAEA
-313 GALAT
+313 GTLAT

-328 INDANKEV
+328 INDAYKEV

-346 EFFKAIKNNRLDLS
+346 DFFKGIKNKRLDLS
-360 NLTHV
+360 NLT
-365 GADGKEIDINPALDK
+365 GNEIDINSALDEFK
-380 YTNEYIEY
+380 NEYIEY
-388 LVLPEN
+388 LVLPES

-422 ISEHLTPDS
+422 ISEQLPPNS

-451 LMGKDRL
+451 LMGNNRL
-458 RSAHKYKLSGL
+458 SSAQKYQLSGL

-475 VSGNIKV
+475 CSGNIKV

-494 NEGDITKGTTGTPV
+494 NDGAITKGETGTDV
-508 TGILDFTNAT
+508 TGILDFKNAT
-518 DFDYS
+518 DFDFS

-532 NISEEEKKAAQNDLC
+532 DISEEEKKAAQNDLC
-547 LSLMGYGTTLTSI
+547 LSQMGYGNTLTSI

-590 NYTEIGSCAFKNIT
+590 NYTEIGSCAFRNCN

-615 NAGKSGYLVGGKFQE
+615 KDGKSGYLVGGKFQE

-650 KRIEKSAFFNVEK
+650 KRIEKNAFANVEQ
-663 FTDVYVTTNTAGE
+663 FTDVYVTTNNADN
-676 VPYCEKDAFSYGTL
+676 VPYCEKDAFSSGTL

-698 THPITRKNYQ
+698 KHPITRKNYQ
-708 NKKNILFGILHFPSG
+708 NSTNKVFGILHFPSG

-729 ELFTDLQRDYSLVD
+729 ELFTDLQRNYSLVD

-750 NGNFFIWPTQ
+750 NGNVFIWPKQ
-760 AEWKRSFYQANT
+760 EEWYRSFSQANT
-772 GYTWNDWTVLD
+772 GYTWNNWTERD
-783 ENGGLYGG
+783 ENGSLYPAVKID
-791 LGETYN
+791 
-797 KREDLADKD
+797 KREDLADED
-806 GNLKDYA
+806 GNLTENAK
-813 TKYGLTAISGEN
+813 KYGLTAISGEN

-834 NPNYTEGS
+834 NRNYTEGS

-860 LVGAYDYFNP
+860 LVGAYDYENP

-893 TAQQIED
+893 TAEQIED
-900 TWGKGTKLC
+900 TWGEGTKLC

-919 KNLICLEF
+919 KKLICLEF

-934 AKDNANTGNVLKWRM
+934 AKESNNTDNVLKWRI
-949 PYMIKPAKTYTSEDG
+949 PYMIKPAKTYTSENG
-964 EATGPSFTLSD
+964 EAYTGPTFTLSD

-984 TKKITDEEGNHPRP
+984 TNKITAEEGKHPRP
-998 QTNNDAC
+998 QTDDDPC

-1012 DENGKLLNTTA
+1012 DENGNPLYTTA

-1090 WTIPFEEAGKWA
+1090 WTIPDNEAGKWA
-1102 FSCSGD
+1102 FTCSGD
-1108 KEQRD
+1108 TEQRD
-1113 ANEDALPNPSGDTKV
+1113 AHEDALPNPSGDTKV

>member
-29 DTTLTITVTEAGDVA
+29 DTTLTITVTAAGDVA
-44 TFAAGISTSN
+44 TFAAGISTSD
-54 YPNVTRV
+54 YSHVTRV
-61 NIVGEGVTPSAEDL
+61 NIVGEGVTPSADDL
-75 AAIEKFTAISILD
+75 AAIEKFTAIRILD

-101 NIKTYNYNSRK
+101 NIKTDNDRK

-127 VVDDQVE
+127 VVDDQVK
-134 YLRNISN
+134 YLRNIFK
-141 TVVPEPWNSH
+141 TVVPEPWNPH
-151 IINAIYVYNTN
+151 IFNAIYVYNTN

-176 DNSGLKDIDVLANGQ
+176 NYSGLTDIDVLANGQ
-191 DNLNIISLDNTWDIK
+191 DNLNIISLDEAWDIK
-206 DNMGT
+206 NNLGKGGDN
-211 GNNKDILVALN
+211 DILVALN

-234 NVRNGNAYSGW
+234 FGGW
-245 EGGTLKTFTNPH
+245 EGGTLETFTNPH

-272 WEGKLKNIKL
+272 EEDRLKNIKL
-282 GEGAA
+282 GDGAA
-287 AKAFMQLVCSH
+287 AKAFMQLVCAK
-298 GDNSTYYLYGYSAEA
+298 GGNNTYSLYGYSAEA
-313 GALAT
+313 GTLAT

-328 INDANKEV
+328 INDAYKEV

-346 EFFKAIKNNRLDLS
+346 DFFKGIKNKRLDLS
-360 NLTHV
+360 NLTLV
-365 GADGKEIDINPALDK
+365 DADGNKIDINPALDK
-380 YTNEYIEY
+380 YKNEYIEY
-388 LVLPEN
+388 LVLPED

-401 TFNNWF
+401 TFNKWF
-407 EGENACKNLKAVGIK
+407 KGENACKNLKAVGIK
-422 ISEHLTPDS
+422 IREQLITGS

-451 LMGKDRL
+451 LMGNNRL
-458 RSAHKYKLSGL
+458 CSAQKYQLSGL

-475 VSGNIKV
+475 CSGNIKV
-482 DENGHLTVSEKN
+482 DENGHLTVSKKDN
-494 NEGDITKGTTGTPV
+494 DGAITKGETGTDV

-532 NISEEEKKAAQNDLC
+532 DISEEEKKAAQNDLC
-547 LSLMGYGTTLTSI
+547 LSQMGYGNTLTSI

-574 FCPQGVTKLQS
+574 FCPEGVTKLQS

-590 NYTEIGSCAFKNIT
+590 NYTEIGSCAFRNCS

-615 NAGKSGYLVGGKFQE
+615 KDGKSGYLVGGKFQE

-650 KRIEKSAFFNVEK
+650 KRIEKNAFANVEQ
-663 FTDVYVTTNTAGE
+663 FTDVYVTTNNAGY
-676 VPYCEKDAFSYGTL
+676 VPYCEKDAFSSGTL

-698 THPITRKNYQ
+698 KHPITRKNYQ
-708 NKKNILFGILHFPSG
+708 NSTNKVFGILHFPSG

-729 ELFTDLQRDYSLVD
+729 ELFTDLQRNYSLVD

-750 NGNFFIWPTQ
+750 NGNVFIWPKQ
-760 AEWKRSFYQANT
+760 EEWYRSFSQANT
-772 GYTWNDWTVLD
+772 GYTWNNWTERD
-783 ENGGLYGG
+783 ENGSLYPAAKID
-791 LGETYN
+791 
-797 KREDLADKD
+797 KREDLADED
-806 GNLKDYA
+806 GNLTENAK
-813 TKYGLTAISGEN
+813 KYGLTAISGEN

-834 NPNYTEGS
+834 NPNYTKGS
-842 TESILE
+842 TESILK

-860 LVGAYDYFNP
+860 LVGAYDYENP

-893 TAQQIED
+893 TAKQIED
-900 TWGKGTKLC
+900 TWGEGTKLC
-909 TLTGVTRNYT
+909 TLTGVTRNNT

-934 AKDNANTGNVLKWRM
+934 AKESSNTGNVLKWRI
-949 PYMIKPAKTYTSEDG
+949 PYMIKPAKTYPSENG
-964 EATGPSFTLSD
+964 EAYTGPTFTLSD

-984 TKKITDEEGNHPRP
+984 TKKITAEVGKNPRP
-998 QTNNDAC
+998 QTDDDPC

-1012 DENGKLLNTTA
+1012 DENGNPLYTTDS
-1023 GTPYMYTFLGSYTKQ
+1023 TPYMYTFLGSYTKQ

-1045 FLAWCEDPTNTNGW
+1045 FLAWCKDPTNTNGW

-1090 WTIPFEEAGKWA
+1090 WTIPDKEAGKWA

-1108 KEQRD
+1108 TEQRD
-1113 ANEDALPNPSGDTKV
+1113 AHEDALPNPSGDTKV

>member
-44 TFAAGISTSN
+44 TFAAGITTSN

-61 NIVGEGVTPSAEDL
+61 NIVGEGVTPNADDL

-101 NIKTYNYNSRK
+101 NIKTCNYNSRK

-134 YLRNISN
+134 YLRNIFK
-141 TVVPEPWNSH
+141 TVAPEAWNS
-151 IINAIYVYNTN
+151 IFNAIYVYNTN

-191 DNLNIISLDNTWDIK
+191 DNLNVISLDEAWDIK
-206 DNMGT
+206 NNMGT

-234 NVRNGNAYSGW
+234 YGGW
-245 EGGTLKTFTNPH
+245 EGGTLETFTNPH
-257 VKALTLPTGATDLTQ
+257 VKALTLPTGPTDLTQ
-272 WEGKLKNIKL
+272 EEDRLKNIKL

-287 AKAFMQLVCSH
+287 AKAFMQLVCAH
-298 GDNSTYYLYGYSAEA
+298 GGNSTYYLYGYSAEA

-328 INDANKEV
+328 INDAYKEV
-336 FFGNINIEDF
+336 FFGNINLDDF

-365 GADGKEIDINPALDK
+365 DADGNEIDINPALDNYK
-380 YTNEYIEY
+380 NEYIEY

-422 ISEHLTPDS
+422 ISEHLTADS

-451 LMGKDRL
+451 LMGNNRL
-458 RSAHKYKLSGL
+458 RSAHKYQLSGL

-475 VSGNIKV
+475 GSGDIKV

-494 NEGDITKGTTGTPV
+494 NEGDITKGTTGTAV

-547 LSLMGYGTTLTSI
+547 LSLMGYGKTLTSI

-590 NYTEIGSCAFKNIT
+590 NYTEIGSCAFKNIN

-676 VPYCEKDAFSYGTL
+676 VPYCEKDAFSPGTL

-698 THPITRKNYQ
+698 KHPITRKNYQ
-708 NKKNILFGILHFPSG
+708 NTNGIFGILHFPSG

-750 NGNFFIWPTQ
+750 NGNVFIWPTQ
-760 AEWKRSFYQANT
+760 AEWNRSFNQANT

-791 LGETYN
+791 LGEKYN

-806 GNLKDYA
+806 GNLNDYA

-825 AIYNSFAPK
+825 AINNSFAPK

-860 LVGAYDYFNP
+860 LVGAYDYYNP

-893 TAQQIED
+893 TAKQIED
-900 TWGKGTKLC
+900 TWGEGTKLC

-934 AKDNANTGNVLKWRM
+934 AKGNNNTGNVLKWRM
-949 PYMIKPAKTYTSEDG
+949 PYMIKPAKTFTSEDG
-964 EATGPSFTLSD
+964 EATGPSYTLSD

-984 TKKITDEEGNHPRP
+984 TKKITDEAGKHPRP
-998 QTNNDAC
+998 QTDNDPC
-1005 CITVQAK
+1005 CISVQAK
-1012 DENGKLLNTTA
+1012 DENGNLLKTTA
-1023 GTPYMYTFLGSYTKQ
+1023 GKPYMYTFLGSYTKQ

-1090 WTIPFEEAGKWA
+1090 WTIPNQEAGKWA
-1102 FSCSGD
+1102 FSCSSD
-1108 KEQRD
+1108 TEQRD
-1113 ANEDALPNPSGDTKV
+1113 AHEDALPNPSGDTKV

>member
-44 TFAAGISTSN
+44 AIAAEISTS

-61 NIVGEGVTPSAEDL
+61 NIVGEGVTPSADDL
-75 AAIEKFTAISILD
+75 AAIEKFTAIRILD

-101 NIKTYNYNSRK
+101 NIKTDNNRK
-112 ISLVVAAAKDENDGT
+112 ISLVVAAAKDENDST

-134 YLRNISN
+134 YLRNIFK
-141 TVVPEPWNSH
+141 TVVPNAWEVH
-151 IINAIYVYNTN
+151 IFNAIYVYNTN

-176 DNSGLKDIDVLANGQ
+176 NNSGLKDIDVLANGQ
-191 DNLNIISLDNTWDIK
+191 DNLNIISLDGAWDIK
-206 DNMGT
+206 NNLGKGGDN
-211 GNNKDILVALN
+211 DILVKLN

-234 NVRNGNAYSGW
+234 FGGW
-245 EGGTLKTFTNPH
+245 AGEPLETFTNPH
-257 VKALTLPTGATDLTQ
+257 VKALTLPTGPTATDLTT
-272 WEGKLKNIKL
+272 EEDRLKNIKL

-287 AKAFMQLVCSH
+287 AKAFMQLVC
-298 GDNSTYYLYGYSAEA
+298 DNGGNKTYSLYGYSAKA
-313 GALAT
+313 GTLAT

-328 INDANKEV
+328 INDAYKEV
-336 FFGNINIEDF
+336 YFGNINIEDF
-346 EFFKAIKNNRLDLS
+346 NFFKGIKNNRLDLS
-360 NLTHV
+360 DLTLV
-365 GADGKEIDINPALDK
+365 DADGNEIDINQALDK
-380 YTNEYIEY
+380 NEYIEY
-388 LVLPEN
+388 LVLPED

-407 EGENACKNLKAVGIK
+407 EGDNACKNLKAVGIK
-422 ISEHLTPDS
+422 ISEQLPPGS
-431 IRNSIVISS
+431 SRNSIVISS

-451 LMGKDRL
+451 LMGNNRL
-458 RSAHKYKLSGL
+458 RSAQKYQLSGL

-475 VSGNIKV
+475 GSGNIKV
-482 DENGHLTVSEKN
+482 DKNGHLTVSEKDN
-494 NEGDITKGTTGTPV
+494 AGAITKGETGTDV

-547 LSLMGYGTTLTSI
+547 LSQMGYGNTLTSI

-574 FCPQGVTKLQS
+574 FCPEGVTKLQS

-590 NYTEIGSCAFKNIT
+590 NYTEIGSCAFRNCN

-615 NAGKSGYLVGGKFQE
+615 KDGKSGYLVGGKFQE

-650 KRIEKSAFFNVEK
+650 KRIEKNAFANVEQ
-663 FTDVYVTTNTAGE
+663 FTDVYVTTNNAGY
-676 VPYCEKDAFSYGTL
+676 VPYCEKDAFSSGTL

-708 NKKNILFGILHFPSG
+708 NATNKVFGILHFPSG

-729 ELFTDLQRDYSLVD
+729 ELFTDLQRNYSLVD

-750 NGNFFIWPTQ
+750 NGNVFIWPKQ
-760 AEWKRSFYQANT
+760 EEWYRSYSQANT
-772 GYTWNDWTVLD
+772 GYTWNNWTERD
-783 ENGGLYGG
+783 EDGSLYPAVKID
-791 LGETYN
+791 
-797 KREDLADKD
+797 KREELADKD
-806 GNLKDYA
+806 GNLKENA
-813 TKYGLTAISGEN
+813 KKYGLTAISGEN
-825 AIYNSFAPK
+825 AIYNHFAPK

-860 LVGAYDYFNP
+860 LVGAYDYEHP

-893 TAQQIED
+893 TAKQIED
-900 TWGKGTKLC
+900 TWGEGTKLC
-909 TLTGVTRNYT
+909 TLTGVTRNNT

-934 AKDNANTGNVLKWRM
+934 AKESTNTGNVLKWRI
-949 PYMIKPAKTYTSEDG
+949 PYMIKPAKTYTSENG
-964 EATGPSFTLSD
+964 EAYTGPTFTLSD

-984 TKKITDEEGNHPRP
+984 TKKITAEVGKHPRP
-998 QTNNDAC
+998 QTDNDPC

-1012 DENGKLLNTTA
+1012 DENGHLLNTTA

-1059 VNYFYQTEK
+1059 VNYFYQTDK

-1090 WTIPFEEAGKWA
+1090 WTIPDNEAGKWA
-1102 FSCSGD
+1102 FSCSSD
-1108 KEQRD
+1108 TEQRD
-1113 ANEDALPNPSGDTKV
+1113 AHEDALPNPSGDTKV

>member
-29 DTTLTITVTEAGDVA
+29 GTTLTITVTEAGDVA
-44 TFAAGISTSN
+44 AIAAGISTS

-61 NIVGEGVTPSAEDL
+61 NIVGEGVTPSADDL
-75 AAIEKFTAISILD
+75 AAIEKFTAIRILD

-101 NIKTYNYNSRK
+101 NIKTDNNRK
-112 ISLVVAAAKDENDGT
+112 ISLVVAAAKDKNDGT
-127 VVDDQVE
+127 VVDDQVK

-141 TVVPEPWNSH
+141 TVVPEPWYPH
-151 IINAIYVYNTN
+151 IFNAIYVYNTN
-162 TNGNHTCHAFMTTY
+162 TNGNHTCHAIMTTY
-176 DNSGLKDIDVLANGQ
+176 DNSCLKDIDVLANGQ
-191 DNLNIISLDNTWDIK
+191 DNLNIISIDEARDTK
-206 DNMGT
+206 DNLGK
-211 GNNKDILVALN
+211 GNDKDILVVLN

-234 NVRNGNAYSGW
+234 YGGW
-245 EGGTLKTFTNPH
+245 EGEPLETFTNPH
-257 VKALTLPTGATDLTQ
+257 VKALTLPTGPTDLTK
-272 WEGKLKNIKL
+272 EEDRLKTIKL
-282 GEGAA
+282 GDGAA
-287 AKAFMQLVCSH
+287 AKAFMQLVCAQW
-298 GDNSTYYLYGYSAEA
+298 GNITYSLYGYSAEA
-313 GALAT
+313 GTLAT

-328 INDANKEV
+328 INDAYKEV
-336 FFGNINIEDF
+336 YFGNINIEDF
-346 EFFKAIKNNRLDLS
+346 DFFKGIKNKRLDLS
-360 NLTHV
+360 NLTLV
-365 GADGKEIDINPALDK
+365 DADGNKIDINPALDK
-380 YTNEYIEY
+380 YKNEYIEY
-388 LVLPEN
+388 LVLPED

-422 ISEHLTPDS
+422 IREQLTTGS

-451 LMGKDRL
+451 LMGNNRL
-458 RSAHKYKLSGL
+458 SSAHKYQLSGL

-475 VSGNIKV
+475 GSWNTNIKV
-482 DENGHLTVSEKN
+482 DEKGHLTVSEKDN
-494 NEGDITKGTTGTPV
+494 DGAITKGETGTDV
-508 TGILDFTNAT
+508 TGILDFTKAT

-547 LSLMGYGTTLTSI
+547 LSQMGYGNTLTSI

-590 NYTEIGSCAFKNIT
+590 NYTEIGSCAFRNCN

-615 NAGKSGYLVGGKFQE
+615 KAGKSGYLVGGKFQE
-630 QEPDITDENTEHT
+630 QEPDITDKKTEHT

-650 KRIEKSAFFNVEK
+650 KRIEKNAFANVEQ
-663 FTDVYVTTNTAGE
+663 FTDVYVTTNNADN
-676 VPYCEKDAFSYGTL
+676 VPYCEKDAFSSGTL

-708 NKKNILFGILHFPSG
+708 NATNKVFGILHFPSG

-729 ELFTDLQRDYSLVD
+729 ELFTDLQRNYSLVD

-750 NGNFFIWPTQ
+750 NGNVFIWPKQ
-760 AEWKRSFYQANT
+760 EEWFRSFSQANT
-772 GYTWNDWTVLD
+772 GYTWNNWTERD
-783 ENGGLYGG
+783 ENGSLYPAVKID
-791 LGETYN
+791 
-797 KREDLADKD
+797 KREDLADKN
-806 GNLKDYA
+806 GNLTENAK
-813 TKYGLTAISGEN
+813 KYGLTAISGEN

-834 NPNYTEGS
+834 NRNYTEGS

-860 LVGAYDYFNP
+860 LVGAYDYVHP
-870 DEKKWHFSTSD
+870 DNKKWHFSTSD

-893 TAQQIED
+893 TAEQIED
-900 TWGKGTKLC
+900 TWGEGTKLC

-919 KNLICLEF
+919 KKLICLEF

-934 AKDNANTGNVLKWRM
+934 AKESNNTDNVLKWRI
-949 PYMIKPAKTYTSEDG
+949 PYMIKPAKTYTSENG
-964 EATGPSFTLSD
+964 EAYTGPTFTLSD
-975 EQYETLKEA
+975 EQSKTLKEA
-984 TKKITDEEGNHPRP
+984 TEKITAEVGQHPRP
-998 QTNNDAC
+998 QTDDDPC

-1012 DENGKLLNTTA
+1012 DENGQLLKTTA
-1023 GTPYMYTFLGSYTKQ
+1023 GKPYMYTFLGSYTKQ

-1090 WTIPFEEAGKWA
+1090 WTIPKNEAGKWA
-1102 FSCSGD
+1102 FSCSSD
-1108 KEQRD
+1108 TEQRD
-1113 ANEDALPNPSGDTKV
+1113 AHEDALPNPSGDTKV

>member
-17 RAEATATTSIEG
+17 RVEATATTSIEG
-29 DTTLTITVTEAGDVA
+29 DTTLTITVTKAGDVA
-44 TFAAGISTSN
+44 AFAAGISTSD
-54 YPNVTRV
+54 YSHVTRV
-61 NIVGEGVTPSAEDL
+61 NIVGEGVTPSANDL
-75 AAIEKFTAISILD
+75 AAIEKFTAIRILD

-134 YLRNISN
+134 YLRNIFK
-141 TVVPEPWNSH
+141 TVVPNAWVTH
-151 IINAIYVYNTN
+151 IFNAIYVYNTN
-162 TNGNHTCHAFMTTY
+162 TNGNHTCHAIMTTY
-176 DNSGLKDIDVLANGQ
+176 NNSGLKDIDVLANGQ
-191 DNLNIISLDNTWDIK
+191 DNLNIISLDGDNYIK
-206 DNMGT
+206 NNLGKGDDN
-211 GNNKDILVALN
+211 DILVALN

-234 NVRNGNAYSGW
+234 FGGW
-245 EGGTLKTFTNPH
+245 EGGTLETFTNPH
-257 VKALTLPTGATDLTQ
+257 VKALTLPTGATNLAQ
-272 WEGKLKNIKL
+272 EENHLKKIKL
-282 GEGAA
+282 GESAA
-287 AKAFMQLVCSH
+287 AKAFMQLVCAY
-298 GDNSTYYLYGYSAEA
+298 GNNTYSLYGYSAEA
-313 GALAT
+313 GTLAT

-328 INDANKEV
+328 INDAYKEV
-336 FFGNINIEDF
+336 FFGNINVEDF
-346 EFFKAIKNNRLDLS
+346 NFFKGIKNKRLDLS

-365 GADGKEIDINPALDK
+365 DADGNEIDINPALDNYK
-380 YTNEYIEY
+380 NEYIEY
-388 LVLPEN
+388 LVLPES
-394 DDYPTDP
+394 DDYPNDP
-401 TFNNWF
+401 TFNKWF

-422 ISEHLTPDS
+422 ISEQLTSGS

-451 LMGKDRL
+451 LMGNNRL
-458 RSAHKYKLSGL
+458 GSAQKYQLSGL

-475 VSGNIKV
+475 CSGNIKV
-482 DENGHLTVSEKN
+482 DKNGHLTVSEKN
-494 NEGDITKGTTGTPV
+494 NDGAITKGETGTDV
-508 TGILDFTNAT
+508 TGILDFKNAT

-532 NISEEEKKAAQNDLC
+532 DISEEEKKAAQNDLC
-547 LSLMGYGTTLTSI
+547 LSQMGYGNTLTSI

-574 FCPQGVTKLQS
+574 FCPEGVTKLQS

-590 NYTEIGSCAFKNIT
+590 NYTEIGSCAFRNCN

-615 NAGKSGYLVGGKFQE
+615 KDGKSGYLVGGKFQE
-630 QEPDITDENTEHT
+630 KEPDINDENTEHT

-650 KRIEKSAFFNVEK
+650 KRIEKNAFANVEQ
-663 FTDVYVTTNTAGE
+663 FTDVYVTTNNAGK
-676 VPYCEKDAFSYGTL
+676 VPYCEKDAFSSGTL

-698 THPITRKNYQ
+698 KHPITRKNYQ
-708 NKKNILFGILHFPSG
+708 NATNKVFGILHFPSG

-729 ELFTDLQRDYSLVD
+729 ELFTDLQRNYSLVD

-750 NGNFFIWPTQ
+750 NGNVFIWPKQ
-760 AEWKRSFYQANT
+760 EEWYRSFSQANT
-772 GYTWNDWTVLD
+772 GYTWNNWTERD
-783 ENGGLYGG
+783 ENGSLYPAVKID
-791 LGETYN
+791 
-797 KREDLADKD
+797 KREDLAGED
-806 GNLKDYA
+806 GNLTENAK
-813 TKYGLTAISGEN
+813 KYGLTAISGEN

-860 LVGAYDYFNP
+860 LVGAYDYENP
-870 DEKKWHFSTSD
+870 DDKKWHFSTSD

-893 TAQQIED
+893 TAKQIED
-900 TWGKGTKLC
+900 TWGEGTKLC
-909 TLTGVTRNYT
+909 TLTGVTRNNT

-934 AKDNANTGNVLKWRM
+934 AKENANTGNVLKWRI
-949 PYMIKPAKTYTSEDG
+949 PYMIKPAKTYTSENG
-964 EATGPSFTLSD
+964 EAYTGPTFTLSD

-984 TKKITDEEGNHPRP
+984 TKKITDEVGKHPRP
-998 QTNNDAC
+998 QTNDDPC

-1012 DENGKLLNTTA
+1012 DENGNPLYTTD

-1045 FLAWCEDPTNTNGW
+1045 FLAWCKDPTNTNGW

-1090 WTIPFEEAGKWA
+1090 WTIPDNEAGKWA
-1102 FSCSGD
+1102 FSCSSD
-1108 KEQRD
+1108 TEQRD
-1113 ANEDALPNPSGDTKV
+1113 AHEDALPNLSGDTTV

>member
-29 DTTLTITVTEAGDVA
+29 NTTLTITVTEAGDVA
-44 TFAAGISTSN
+44 AIAARISTS

-61 NIVGEGVTPSAEDL
+61 NIVGEGVTPSANDL
-75 AAIEKFTAISILD
+75 AAIEKFTAIRILD

-101 NIKTYNYNSRK
+101 NIKTCNDNSRK
-112 ISLVVAAAKDENDGT
+112 ISLVVAAAKDKNNGT

-134 YLRNISN
+134 YLRNISK
-141 TVVPEPWNSH
+141 TVVPEPWNPH

-191 DNLNIISLDNTWDIK
+191 DNLNIISLDGANEIMNNLGK
-206 DNMGT
+206 
-211 GNNKDILVALN
+211 GNNYDILVALN

-234 NVRNGNAYSGW
+234 FGGW
-245 EGGTLKTFTNPH
+245 EGGTLETFTNPH

-272 WEGKLKNIKL
+272 EEDRLKKIIL
-282 GEGAA
+282 GDGAA
-287 AKAFMQLVCSH
+287 AKAFMQLVCAK
-298 GDNSTYYLYGYSAEA
+298 GGNNTYSLYGYSAEA
-313 GALAT
+313 GTLAT

-328 INDANKEV
+328 INDAYKEV

-346 EFFKAIKNNRLDLS
+346 DFFKGIKNKRLDLS
-360 NLTHV
+360 NLTLV
-365 GADGKEIDINPALDK
+365 DADGKEIDINPALDK
-380 YTNEYIEY
+380 YKNEYIEY
-388 LVLPEN
+388 LVLPES

-422 ISEHLTPDS
+422 ISEKLTSGS

-451 LMGKDRL
+451 LMGNNRL
-458 RSAHKYKLSGL
+458 HSAQKYQLSGL

-475 VSGNIKV
+475 CSGNIKV
-482 DENGHLTVSEKN
+482 DKKGHLTVSEKDN
-494 NEGDITKGTTGTPV
+494 DGAITKGETGTDV

-547 LSLMGYGTTLTSI
+547 LSQMGYGVTLTSI

-590 NYTEIGSCAFKNIT
+590 NYTEIGSCAFRNCN
-604 NLVLVYTTAKN
+604 NLVLVYTTKN
-615 NAGKSGYLVGGKFQE
+615 KDGKSGYLVGGKFQE
-630 QEPDITDENTEHT
+630 QEPDITDKNTEHT

-650 KRIEKSAFFNVEK
+650 KRIEKNAFANVEQ
-663 FTDVYVTTNTAGE
+663 FTDVYVTTNNADG
-676 VPYCEKDAFSYGTL
+676 VPYCEKDAFSSGTL

-698 THPITRKNYQ
+698 KHPITRKNYQ
-708 NKKNILFGILHFPSG
+708 NSTNKVFGILHFPSG

-729 ELFTDLQRDYSLVD
+729 ELFTDLQRNYSLVD

-750 NGNFFIWPTQ
+750 NGNVFIWPKQ
-760 AEWKRSFYQANT
+760 EEWYRSFSQANT
-772 GYTWNDWTVLD
+772 GYTWNNWTERD
-783 ENGGLYGG
+783 ENGSLYPAVKID
-791 LGETYN
+791 
-797 KREDLADKD
+797 KREDLAGED
-806 GNLKDYA
+806 GNPTENAK
-813 TKYGLTAISGEN
+813 KYGLTAISGEN

-834 NPNYTEGS
+834 NPNYTKGR

-860 LVGAYDYFNP
+860 LVGAYDYENP
-870 DEKKWHFSTSD
+870 DKKKWHFSTSD

-893 TAQQIED
+893 TAKQIED
-900 TWGKGTKLC
+900 TWGEGTKLC
-909 TLTGVTRNYT
+909 TLTGVTRNKT
-919 KNLICLEF
+919 KNIICLEF

-934 AKDNANTGNVLKWRM
+934 AKDSTNTGNVLKWRI
-949 PYMIKPAKTYTSEDG
+949 PYMIKPAKTYTSENG
-964 EATGPSFTLSD
+964 EAYTGPTFTLSD

-984 TKKITDEEGNHPRP
+984 TEKITAEEGKHPRP
-998 QTNNDAC
+998 QTDNDPC

-1012 DENGKLLNTTA
+1012 DENGQLLYTTA

-1079 IVGHFNVEEAT
+1079 IVGHFNVEEAK
-1090 WTIPFEEAGKWA
+1090 WTIPDNEAGKWA
-1102 FSCSGD
+1102 FSCSDTEQGD
-1108 KEQRD
+1108 
-1113 ANEDALPNPSGDTKV
+1113 AHEDALPNPSGDTKV

>member
-44 TFAAGISTSN
+44 AIAAGISTS

-61 NIVGEGVTPSAEDL
+61 NIVGEGVTPSADDL
-75 AAIEKFTAISILD
+75 AAIEKFTAIRILD

-101 NIKTYNYNSRK
+101 NIKTDNNRK

-127 VVDDQVE
+127 VVDDQVK
-134 YLRNISN
+134 YLRNISKI
-141 TVVPEPWNSH
+141 VVPEPWNPH
-151 IINAIYVYNTN
+151 IFNAIYVYNTN
-162 TNGNHTCHAFMTTY
+162 TNGNHTCHAIMTTY
-176 DNSGLKDIDVLANGQ
+176 NNSGLEDIDVLANGQ
-191 DNLNIISLDNTWDIK
+191 DNLNVISLDGDSYIK
-206 DNMGT
+206 NNLGK
-211 GNNKDILVALN
+211 GNSSDILVALN

-234 NVRNGNAYSGW
+234 FGGW
-245 EGGTLKTFTNPH
+245 EGGTLGTFTNPH
-257 VKALTLPTGATDLTQ
+257 VKALTLPTGPTDLTK
-272 WEGKLKNIKL
+272 EEDRLKNIKL

-287 AKAFMQLVCSH
+287 AKAFMQLVCAYG
-298 GDNSTYYLYGYSAEA
+298 GDGTYYLYGYSAEA
-313 GALAT
+313 GALAA
-318 LGNDHYYQSD
+318 LSNDHYYQSD
-328 INDANKEV
+328 INDAYKEV

-346 EFFKAIKNNRLDLS
+346 DFFKGIKNKRLDLS
-360 NLTHV
+360 NLTLV
-365 GADGKEIDINPALDK
+365 DADGNEIDINPALDK
-380 YTNEYIEY
+380 YKNEYIEY
-388 LVLPEN
+388 LVLPES

-422 ISEHLTPDS
+422 ISEQLTSGS

-451 LMGKDRL
+451 LMGNNRL
-458 RSAHKYKLSGL
+458 SSAHKYQLSGL

-475 VSGNIKV
+475 CSGNIKV

-494 NEGDITKGTTGTPV
+494 NDGAITKGETGTDV

-532 NISEEEKKAAQNDLC
+532 DISEEEKKAAQNDLC
-547 LSLMGYGTTLTSI
+547 LSQMGYGATLTSI

-574 FCPQGVTKLQS
+574 FCPEGVTKLQS

-590 NYTEIGSCAFKNIT
+590 NYTEIGSCAFRNCN

-615 NAGKSGYLVGGKFQE
+615 KDGKSGYLVGGKFQE

-650 KRIEKSAFFNVEK
+650 KRIEKNAFANVEQ
-663 FTDVYVTTNTAGE
+663 FTDVYVTTNNAGD
-676 VPYCEKDAFSYGTL
+676 VPYCEKDAFSSGTL

-698 THPITRKNYQ
+698 KHPITRKNYQ
-708 NKKNILFGILHFPSG
+708 NSTNKVFGILHFPSG

-729 ELFTDLQRDYSLVD
+729 ELFTDLQRNYSLVD

-750 NGNFFIWPTQ
+750 NGNVFIWPKQ
-760 AEWKRSFYQANT
+760 EEWFRSFSQANT
-772 GYTWNDWTVLD
+772 GYTWNNWTERD
-783 ENGGLYGG
+783 ENGSLYPAVKID
-791 LGETYN
+791 

-806 GNLKDYA
+806 GNLTENAK
-813 TKYGLTAISGEN
+813 KYGLTAISGEN

-834 NPNYTEGS
+834 NPNYTKGS

-860 LVGAYDYFNP
+860 LVGAYDYENP

-893 TAQQIED
+893 TAKQIED
-900 TWGKGTKLC
+900 TWGEGTKLC
-909 TLTGVTRNYT
+909 TLTGVTRNNT

-934 AKDNANTGNVLKWRM
+934 AKDSINTGNVLKWRI
-949 PYMIKPAKTYTSEDG
+949 PYMIKPAKTYTSENG
-964 EATGPSFTLSD
+964 EAYTGPTFTLSD
-975 EQYETLKEA
+975 EQYEALKKA
-984 TKKITDEEGNHPRP
+984 TEKITAEVGQHPRP
-998 QTNNDAC
+998 QTDDDPC

-1012 DENGKLLNTTA
+1012 DENGNPLKTTA

-1090 WTIPFEEAGKWA
+1090 WTIPNNEAGKWA
-1102 FSCSGD
+1102 FSCSSD
-1108 KEQRD
+1108 TEQRD
-1113 ANEDALPNPSGDTKV
+1113 AHEDALPNPSGDTKV